1 MRLKLIKLAGFK
13 SFVEPTRIEL
23 SADMTAVVGPN
34 GCGKSNVIDA
44 VRWVLGESSARHLR
58 GENMTDVIFNGSINR
73 SPHGR
78 ASVELVFDNP
88 HNRVPGEFGRF
99 SEISVRRE
107 VLRDG
112 SNHYQINGQ
121 KCRRKDVTD
130 LFLGTGLGP
139 RSYAI
144 IEQGTVSR
152 LVESRPADLKLFM
165 EEAAGV
171 SRYKERRRETEQRI
185 RHTQENLERLGDIRS
200 ELGSRLEHLRA
211 QAETAERYKQ
221 LKSRSRAARAELI
234 GSELWALETRL
245 GEAKAELAQAE
256 QALAALDAKRTQDEG
271 RHVSL
276 SVARQEAQAEQ
287 ASRQQQIFLGG
298 QAIARLEQQQLHQT
312 ELGRDWQARRQAL
325 GERIEGIRRQLASQH
340 EQQVEGA
347 LRGELESAR
356 LEQCEQLLTEQQ
368 AVRQAAS
375 EQLEQARQQQQQWQ
389 QRLGQLQGRLNQTR
403 AEVNGLREL
412 QAKTRLAR
420 LKLEDEQ
427 AGPLGGEGE
436 DLQPGLDALA
446 AELAL
451 TRARCAELEQRWQ
464 AALASHEAC
473 KERRGRQQGLLREL
487 EARLTTLEQILGDQI
502 PGEGSQEA
510 SLADRLQAAPEWA
523 QALDKVLGC
532 WLTALPSDECDPER
546 SGLWVGPAQVPVPGT
561 LAAQL
566 AGEHIPAFLNA
577 IWLVADRE
585 EALARQGRLAAG
597 ESLLTPAGDWFGPN
611 WADLGQGGALGTLA
625 LLGERER
632 LHTELTA
639 GRQALAQLDGQLTEA
654 DAARAQLHGA
664 HEQSQRALREQEQ
677 RWQQLREAWSLRE
690 GQRQARLQRL
700 GQLGE
705 ELIRLD
711 REQAD
716 EAQRLA
722 QAGARLEL
730 DEARLAE
737 LQEQGEPLAE
747 ALLLAQERVAG
758 AERGLEEARL
768 RREQQ
773 QAVCQRLHLEQ
784 QNLSQLIAL
793 AEQELARLGLEL
805 AQLKGPDAEAVQDI
819 SPLLAEQR
827 GLEAQQLACHQR
839 LAELE
844 RQLAELEQGRVAS
857 HKQLVL
863 LQEKLAQLRLERERN
878 LTRRQGLHEQFE
890 ELGVRLVDLDQARL
904 IAADRGKL
912 RQEIQTLEAQ
922 VEALGAINLA
932 ALEEYE
938 EAKTRA
944 TYLENQ
950 CQDLEQALET
960 LSQAIKRID
969 KETQIRFRDTF
980 DKVNEDLKSLFPKVF
995 GGGSAWLE
1003 LTSDD
1008 LLEAGVSIMARP
1020 PGKKNATIALLS
1032 GGEKALT
1039 ALALVFAIFRLN
1051 PAPFCLLD
1059 EVDAPLDEVNV
1070 GRFCSLVKE
1079 MSSTV
1084 QFVYISHNK
1093 VSMEMAEQLIGVT
1106 MQEPGVSRIVSVD
1119 IGAAVALAEQN

>member
-23 SADMTAVVGPN
+23 NADMTAVVGPN

-58 GENMTDVIFNGSINR
+58 GENMTDVIFNGSVNR
-73 SPHGR
+73 SAHGR

-99 SEISVRRE
+99 TEISVRRE

-185 RHTQENLERLGDIRS
+185 RHTQENLERLGDIRG
-200 ELGSRLEHLRA
+200 ELGSRLEHLKA

-221 LKSRSRAARAELI
+221 LKNRSRAARAELI

-245 GEAKAELAQAE
+245 GEAKTELAQTE
-256 QALAALDAKRTQDEG
+256 QALAALDAKRTADEG
-271 RHVSL
+271 RHVTL

-298 QAIARLEQQQLHQT
+298 QAIARLEQQQLHQS

-325 GERIEGIRRQLASQH
+325 GERIEGLKAQLAGQL
-340 EQQVEGA
+340 EQLSESTLQ
-347 LRGELESAR
+347 GEVASAR
-356 LEQCEQLLTEQQ
+356 LEQCEQLLTDQQ
-368 AVRQAAS
+368 SVRAAAGDR
-375 EQLEQARQQQQQWQ
+375 LEQARQRQQQWQ
-389 QRLGQLQGRLNQTR
+389 QQLGQLQGRLNQIR
-403 AEVNGLREL
+403 AEVNGLQEL

-436 DLQPGLDALA
+436 NLQPALDALA

-451 TRARCAELEQRWQ
+451 SRARHEESEAAWQ
-464 AALASHEAC
+464 AAVARHEAL
-473 KERRGRQQGLLREL
+473 KVEQGHQQGSLREL
-487 EARLTTLEQILGDQI
+487 EARLATLDQILGEQMA
-502 PGEGSQEA
+502 GA
-510 SLADRLQAAPEWA
+510 TLADRLQVPPEWA
-523 QALDKVLGC
+523 RGLDKVLGR
-532 WLTALPSDECDPER
+532 WLTATPADECNMMQ
-546 SGLWVGPAQVPVPGT
+546 SGLWIGSAQPAVAGT

-566 AGEHIPAFLNA
+566 GGEHIPSFLNA
-577 IWLVADRE
+577 IWLVESRE
-585 EALARQGRLAAG
+585 AALTRQPSLAAG
-597 ESLLTPAGDWFGPN
+597 ESLLTPAGDWFGSN
-611 WADLGQGGALGTLA
+611 WADLGEGMALGTLA

-632 LHTELTA
+632 LHTEQST
-639 GRQALAQLDGQLTEA
+639 GREALRRLDEQLAAA
-654 DAARAQLHGA
+654 DATRAQLHGA
-664 HEQSQRALREQEQ
+664 HELAQRTLREQEQ
-677 RWQQLREAWSLRE
+677 QWQQLREAWSLRE
-690 GQRQARLQRL
+690 GQRQERLQRL

-705 ELIRLD
+705 ELTRLAQ
-711 REQAD
+711 EQAE

-722 QAGARLEL
+722 SAGERLEQG
-730 DEARLAE
+730 EAALGE
-737 LQEQGEPLAE
+737 LQEQGEALAE
-747 ALLLAQERVAG
+747 ALLLAQEQASG
-758 AERGLEEARL
+758 AERALEEARL

-773 QAVCQRLHLEQ
+773 QAACQRLQLEQ
-784 QNLSQLIAL
+784 HNLRQLIAL
-793 AEQELARLGLEL
+793 REQELARLGLEL
-805 AQLKGPDAEAVQDI
+805 AELKEPGAAPGQNL

-827 GLEAQQLACHQR
+827 NLEAQQLACHQR

-844 RQLAELEQGRVAS
+844 RQLTELEQARSAD
-857 HKQLVL
+857 HKQLVHI
-863 LQEKLAQLRLERERN
+863 QEKLATLRLERERN

-890 ELGVRLVDLDQARL
+890 ELGVRLVDLDQAVL

-938 EAKTRA
+938 EAKTRSS
-944 TYLENQ
+944 YLENQ

-1093 VSMEMAEQLIGVT
+1093 VSMEMAEQLVGVT

-1119 IGAAVALAEQN
+1119 IGEAVALAEQN

>member
-23 SADMTAVVGPN
+23 NADMTAVVGPN

-58 GENMTDVIFNGSINR
+58 GENMTDVIFNGSVNR
-73 SPHGR
+73 SAHSR

-99 SEISVRRE
+99 TEISVRRE

-185 RHTQENLERLGDIRS
+185 RHTQENLERLGDIRG
-200 ELGSRLEHLRA
+200 ELGSRLEHLKA

-245 GEAKAELAQAE
+245 GEAKTELAQTE
-256 QALAALDAKRTQDEG
+256 QALTALDAKRTADEG
-271 RHVSL
+271 RHVTL

-298 QAIARLEQQQLHQT
+298 QAIARLEQQQLHQS

-325 GERIEGIRRQLASQH
+325 GERIEGLKAQLAGQL
-340 EQQVEGA
+340 EQLSESTLQ
-347 LRGELESAR
+347 GEVASAR
-356 LEQCEQLLTEQQ
+356 LEQCEQLLTDQQ
-368 AVRQAAS
+368 SVRAAAT
-375 EQLEQARQQQQQWQ
+375 ERLEQARQRQQQWQ
-389 QRLGQLQGRLNQTR
+389 QQLGQLQGRLNQTR
-403 AEVNGLREL
+403 AEVNGLQEL

-436 DLQPGLDALA
+436 NLQPALDALA
-446 AELAL
+446 AELSL
-451 TRARCAELEQRWQ
+451 SRARHEESEAAWQ
-464 AALASHEAC
+464 AAVARHEAL
-473 KERRGRQQGLLREL
+473 KTEQGHQQGLLREL
-487 EARLTTLEQILGDQI
+487 EARLATLDQILGEKMA
-502 PGEGSQEA
+502 GA
-510 SLADRLQAAPEWA
+510 TLADRLQVPPEWA
-523 QALDKVLGC
+523 RGLDKVLGR
-532 WLTALPSDECDPER
+532 WLTATPADECNLTQ
-546 SGLWVGPAQVPVPGT
+546 SGLWIGPAQPALAGT

-566 AGEHIPAFLNA
+566 GGEHIPSFLNA
-577 IWLVADRE
+577 IWLVDSRE
-585 EALARQGRLAAG
+585 AALARQPSLAAG

-611 WADLGQGGALGTLA
+611 WADLGEGMALGTLA

-632 LHTELTA
+632 LHTEQVA
-639 GRQALAQLDGQLTEA
+639 GREVLRRLDEQLAAA
-654 DAARAQLHGA
+654 DATRAQLHGA
-664 HEQSQRALREQEQ
+664 HEQALRTLREQEQ
-677 RWQQLREAWSLRE
+677 QWQQLREAWSLRE
-690 GQRQARLQRL
+690 GQRQERLQRL

-705 ELIRLD
+705 ELTRLAQ
-711 REQAD
+711 EQAE

-722 QAGARLEL
+722 SAGERLEQG
-730 DEARLAE
+730 EAALGE
-737 LQEQGEPLAE
+737 LQEQGEGLAE
-747 ALLLAQERVAG
+747 VLLLAQEQASG
-758 AERGLEEARL
+758 AERALEEARL

-773 QAVCQRLHLEQ
+773 QAACQRLQLEQ
-784 QNLSQLIAL
+784 QNLRQLIAL
-793 AEQELARLGLEL
+793 REQELARLGLEL
-805 AQLKGPDAEAVQDI
+805 AELKEPGAAPGQDL

-827 GLEAQQLACHQR
+827 NLEAQQLACHQR

-844 RQLAELEQGRVAS
+844 RQLTELEQARSAD
-857 HKQLVL
+857 HKQLVHI
-863 LQEKLAQLRLERERN
+863 QEKLATLRLERERN

-890 ELGVRLVDLDQARL
+890 ELGVRLVDLDQAVL

-938 EAKTRA
+938 EAKTRSS
-944 TYLENQ
+944 YLENQ

-1093 VSMEMAEQLIGVT
+1093 VSMEMAEQLVGVT

-1119 IGAAVALAEQN
+1119 IGEAVALAEQN

>member
-58 GENMTDVIFNGSINR
+58 GENMTDVIFNGSLNR
-73 SPHGR
+73 SAHGR

-185 RHTQENLERLGDIRS
+185 RHTQENLERLGDIRG

-221 LKSRSRAARAELI
+221 LKGRSRAARAELI

-245 GEAKAELAQAE
+245 GEAKAELTQAE

-298 QAIARLEQQQLHQT
+298 QAIARLEQQQLHQS
-312 ELGRDWQARRQAL
+312 ELGRDWQARRALL
-325 GERIEGIRRQLASQH
+325 GERIEGIRAQLASQH
-340 EQQVEGA
+340 EQLTEGS
-347 LRGELESAR
+347 LKGELEAAR
-356 LEQCEQLLTEQQ
+356 LEQCEQLLTDQQ
-368 AVRQAAS
+368 ALRLAAS
-375 EQLEQARQQQQQWQ
+375 EQLELARQRQQQWQ
-389 QRLGQLQGRLNQTR
+389 QQLGQLQGRLNQTR
-403 AEVNGLREL
+403 AEVNGLQEL

-427 AGPLGGEGE
+427 SGPLDGAEE
-436 DLQPGLDALA
+436 LQPRLDALA
-446 AELAL
+446 AELEL
-451 TRARCAELEQRWQ
+451 SRVRQAELEAQWQ
-464 AALASHEAC
+464 GAVARHEEC
-473 KERRGRQQGLLREL
+473 KSQQSRQIGLLREL
-487 EARLTTLEQILGDQI
+487 EARLTTLDQILGEQMQ
-502 PGEGSQEA
+502 GA
-510 SLADRLQAAPEWA
+510 NLADRLQVAPEWA
-523 QALDKVLGC
+523 QALDKVLGR
-532 WLTALPSDECDPER
+532 WLTAQPSDECNLEQ
-546 SGLWVGPAQVPVPGT
+546 SGLWIGPAQPAVPGT
-561 LAAQL
+561 LAARL

-577 IWLVADRE
+577 IWLVAGRE
-585 EALARQGRLAAG
+585 EALARQSGLSAG

-611 WADLGQGGALGTLA
+611 WADLGQGGGLGTLA

-632 LHTELTA
+632 LHTELAA
-639 GRQALAQLDGQLTEA
+639 GQQALVQLNEQLREA
-654 DAARAQLHGA
+654 DAERARQQEA
-664 HEQSQRALREQEQ
+664 HKLSQRTLREQEQ
-677 RWQQLREAWSLRE
+677 RWQQLREAWSLQE

-705 ELIRLD
+705 ELLRLD

-722 QAGARLEL
+722 KARTQLEL
-730 DEARLAE
+730 DEAHLAE

-747 ALLLAQERVAG
+747 ALLLAQERVG
-758 AERGLEEARL
+758 SAERALEEARL

-773 QAVCQRLHLEQ
+773 QASCQRWQLEQ

-793 AEQELARLGLEL
+793 REQELARLGLEL
-805 AQLKGPDAEAVQDI
+805 AELKGPDAQAVQDI
-819 SPLLAEQR
+819 SPLLSEQR
-827 GLEAQQLACHQR
+827 SLEAQQLACHQR

-844 RQLAELEQGRVAS
+844 TQLSELEQTRS
-857 HKQLVL
+857 RDHKQLVQI
-863 LQEKLAQLRLERERN
+863 QETLATLRLERERN

-890 ELGVRLVDLDQARL
+890 ELGVRLIDLDQAVL

-912 RQEIQTLEAQ
+912 RQEIQTLETQ

-938 EAKTRA
+938 EAKTRS

-1119 IGAAVALAEQN
+1119 IGEAVALAEQN

>member
-23 SADMTAVVGPN
+23 NADMTAVVGPN

-58 GENMTDVIFNGSINR
+58 GENMTDVIFNGSVNR
-73 SPHGR
+73 SAHGR

-99 SEISVRRE
+99 TEISVRRE

-185 RHTQENLERLGDIRS
+185 RHTQENLERLGDIRG
-200 ELGSRLEHLRA
+200 ELGSRLEHLKA

-245 GEAKAELAQAE
+245 GEAKTELAQTE
-256 QALAALDAKRTQDEG
+256 QALAALDAKRTTDEG
-271 RHVSL
+271 RHVTL

-298 QAIARLEQQQLHQT
+298 QAIARLEQQQLHQS

-325 GERIEGIRRQLASQH
+325 GERIEGLKTQLADQL
-340 EQQVEGA
+340 EQ
-347 LRGELESAR
+347 LGESSLQGEVASAR
-356 LEQCEQLLTEQQ
+356 LEQCEQLLTDQQ
-368 AVRQAAS
+368 SVRAAAG
-375 EQLEQARQQQQQWQ
+375 ERLEQARQRQQQWQ
-389 QRLGQLQGRLNQTR
+389 QQLGQWQGRLNQTR
-403 AEVNGLREL
+403 AEVNGLQEL

-436 DLQPGLDALA
+436 NLQPALDALA

-451 TRARCAELEQRWQ
+451 SRARHEESEAAWQ
-464 AALASHEAC
+464 AAVANHEAL
-473 KERRGRQQGLLREL
+473 KTEQGHQQGLLREL
-487 EARLTTLEQILGDQI
+487 EARLATLDQILGEQMA
-502 PGEGSQEA
+502 GA
-510 SLADRLQAAPEWA
+510 TLADRLQVPPKWA
-523 QALDKVLGC
+523 RGLDKVLGR
-532 WLTALPSDECDPER
+532 WLTATPADECNLTQ
-546 SGLWVGPAQVPVPGT
+546 SGLWIGPAQPAVAGT

-566 AGEHIPAFLNA
+566 GGEHIPSFLNA
-577 IWLVADRE
+577 IWLVESRE
-585 EALARQGRLAAG
+585 AALARQPSLAAG

-611 WADLGQGGALGTLA
+611 WADLGEGMALGTLA

-632 LHTELTA
+632 LHTEQVA
-639 GRQALAQLDGQLTEA
+639 GREALRRLDEQLAAA
-654 DAARAQLHGA
+654 DATRAQLHGA
-664 HEQSQRALREQEQ
+664 HELAQRTLREQEQ
-677 RWQQLREAWSLRE
+677 QWQQLREAWSLRE
-690 GQRQARLQRL
+690 GQRQERLQRL

-711 REQAD
+711 QEQAE
-716 EAQRLA
+716 EAKRLA
-722 QAGARLEL
+722 SAGERLEQG
-730 DEARLAE
+730 EAALGE
-737 LQEQGEPLAE
+737 LQEQGEELAE
-747 ALLLAQERVAG
+747 ALLLAQEQASG
-758 AERGLEEARL
+758 AERALEEARL

-773 QAVCQRLHLEQ
+773 QAACQRLQLEQ
-784 QNLSQLIAL
+784 QNLRQLIAL
-793 AEQELARLGLEL
+793 REQELARLGLEL
-805 AQLKGPDAEAVQDI
+805 AELKEPGASPGQDL

-827 GLEAQQLACHQR
+827 NLEAQQLACHQL

-844 RQLAELEQGRVAS
+844 RQLTELEQARSAD
-857 HKQLVL
+857 HKQLVHI
-863 LQEKLAQLRLERERN
+863 QEKLATLRLERERN

-890 ELGVRLVDLDQARL
+890 ELGVRLVDLDQAVL

-938 EAKTRA
+938 EAKTRSS
-944 TYLENQ
+944 YLENQ

-1093 VSMEMAEQLIGVT
+1093 VSMEMAEQLVGVT

-1119 IGAAVALAEQN
+1119 IGEAVALAEQN

>member
-23 SADMTAVVGPN
+23 NADMTAVVGPN

-58 GENMTDVIFNGSINR
+58 GENMTDVIFNGSVNR
-73 SPHGR
+73 SAHGR

-99 SEISVRRE
+99 TEISVRRE

-185 RHTQENLERLGDIRS
+185 RHTQENLERLGDIRG
-200 ELGSRLEHLRA
+200 ELGSRLEHLKA

-245 GEAKAELAQAE
+245 GEAKTELAQTE
-256 QALAALDAKRTQDEG
+256 QGLAALDAKRTADEG
-271 RHVSL
+271 RHVTL

-298 QAIARLEQQQLHQT
+298 QAIARLEQQQLHQS

-325 GERIEGIRRQLASQH
+325 GERIEGLKAQLAGQL
-340 EQQVEGA
+340 EQLSESTLQ
-347 LRGELESAR
+347 GEVASAR
-356 LEQCEQLLTEQQ
+356 LEQCEQLLTDQQ
-368 AVRQAAS
+368 SARAAAT
-375 EQLEQARQQQQQWQ
+375 ERLEQARQRQQQWQ
-389 QRLGQLQGRLNQTR
+389 QQLGQWQGRLNQTR
-403 AEVNGLREL
+403 AEVNGLQEL

-436 DLQPGLDALA
+436 NLQPALDALA

-451 TRARCAELEQRWQ
+451 SRARHEQSEAAWQ
-464 AALASHEAC
+464 AAVARHEAL
-473 KERRGRQQGLLREL
+473 KTEQGHQQGLLREQ
-487 EARLTTLEQILGDQI
+487 EARLATLDQILGEQMA
-502 PGEGSQEA
+502 GA
-510 SLADRLQAAPEWA
+510 TLADRLQVPPEWA
-523 QALDKVLGC
+523 RGLDKVLGR
-532 WLTALPSDECDPER
+532 WLTATPADECNLMQ
-546 SGLWVGPAQVPVPGT
+546 SGLWIGPAQPAVAGT

-566 AGEHIPAFLNA
+566 GGEHIPSFLNA
-577 IWLVADRE
+577 IWLVESRE
-585 EALARQGRLAAG
+585 AALARQPSLAAG

-611 WADLGQGGALGTLA
+611 WADLGEGMALGTLA

-632 LHTELTA
+632 LHTEQVA
-639 GRQALAQLDGQLTEA
+639 GREALRRLDEQLAAA
-654 DAARAQLHGA
+654 DATRAQLHGA
-664 HEQSQRALREQEQ
+664 HELAQRTLREQEQ
-677 RWQQLREAWSLRE
+677 QWQQLREAWSLRE
-690 GQRQARLQRL
+690 GQRQERLQRL

-705 ELIRLD
+705 ELT
-711 REQAD
+711 
-716 EAQRLA
+716 RLA
-722 QAGARLEL
+722 QEQAEEAERLASAGERLEQG
-730 DEARLAE
+730 EAALGE
-737 LQEQGEPLAE
+737 LQEQGEVLAE
-747 ALLLAQERVAG
+747 ALLLAQEQASG
-758 AERGLEEARL
+758 AERALEEARL

-773 QAVCQRLHLEQ
+773 QAACQRLQLEQ
-784 QNLSQLIAL
+784 QNLRQLIVL
-793 AEQELARLGLEL
+793 REQEQARLGLEL
-805 AQLKGPDAEAVQDI
+805 AELKEPGAAPGQDL

-827 GLEAQQLACHQR
+827 NLEAQQLACHQR

-844 RQLAELEQGRVAS
+844 RQLTELEQARSAD
-857 HKQLVL
+857 HKQLVQI
-863 LQEKLAQLRLERERN
+863 QEKLATLRLERERN

-890 ELGVRLVDLDQARL
+890 ELGVRLVDLDQAVL

-938 EAKTRA
+938 EAKTRSS
-944 TYLENQ
+944 YLENQ

-1093 VSMEMAEQLIGVT
+1093 VSMEMAEQLVGVT

-1119 IGAAVALAEQN
+1119 IGEAVALAEQN

>member
-23 SADMTAVVGPN
+23 NADMTAVVGPN

-73 SPHGR
+73 SAHGR

-99 SEISVRRE
+99 TEISVRRE

-185 RHTQENLERLGDIRS
+185 RHTQENLERLGDIRG
-200 ELGSRLEHLRA
+200 ELGSRLEHLKA

-245 GEAKAELAQAE
+245 GEAKSELAQAE
-256 QALAALDAKRTQDEG
+256 QALAALDAKRTADEG
-271 RHVSL
+271 RHVTL

-325 GERIEGIRRQLASQH
+325 CERIEGLKTQLASQ
-340 EQQVEGA
+340 QDQLSEGA
-347 LRGELESAR
+347 LKAEVESAR
-356 LEQCEQLLTEQQ
+356 LEQCEQLLADQQ
-368 AVRQAAS
+368 GVRAAAG
-375 EQLEQARQQQQQWQ
+375 ERFEQARQRQQQWQ
-389 QRLGQLQGRLNQTR
+389 QQLGQLQGRLNQTR
-403 AEVNGLREL
+403 TEVNGLQEL

-427 AGPLGGEGE
+427 AGPLGGE
-436 DLQPGLDALA
+436 DSLQPALDALEA
-446 AELAL
+446 ALTISRARHEEAEAAWQAGVARHEGLKAEL
-451 TRARCAELEQRWQ
+451 
-464 AALASHEAC
+464 
-473 KERRGRQQGLLREL
+473 GRQQGSQREL
-487 EARLTTLEQILGDQI
+487 EARLATLDQILGEQMA
-502 PGEGSQEA
+502 GA
-510 SLADRLQAAPEWA
+510 TLADRLQVAPEWA
-523 QALDKVLGC
+523 QALDKVLGR
-532 WLTALPSDECDPER
+532 WLTATPEDECNLAQP
-546 SGLWVGPAQVPVPGT
+546 GLWIGPAHPAVPGT
-561 LAAQL
+561 LAARL
-566 AGEHIPAFLNA
+566 GGEHIPAFLNA
-577 IWLVADRE
+577 IWLAQSRE
-585 EALARQGRLAAG
+585 EALARLPELAAG

-611 WADLGQGGALGTLA
+611 WADLGEGGALGTLA

-632 LHTELTA
+632 LHTEQAA
-639 GRQALAQLDGQLTEA
+639 GRQTLAQLDRQLAEA
-654 DAARAQLHGA
+654 DATRAQLHGA
-664 HEQSQRALREQEQ
+664 HELAQRTLREQEQ
-677 RWQQLREAWSLRE
+677 QWQQLREAWSLQE
-690 GQRQARLQRL
+690 GQRQARMQRL

-705 ELIRLD
+705 ELTRLD
-711 REQAD
+711 KEQAE
-716 EAQRLA
+716 EAGRLDA
-722 QAGARLEL
+722 ARARLEL
-730 DEARLAE
+730 DEATLSE
-737 LQEQGEPLAE
+737 QQEQGETLAE
-747 ALLLAQERVAG
+747 ALLLAQEQVSG

-773 QAVCQRLHLEQ
+773 QASCQRLQLEQ
-784 QNLSQLIAL
+784 QNLSQLIAVR
-793 AEQELARLGLEL
+793 EQELSHLGLEL
-805 AQLKGPDAEAVQDI
+805 TELKEPGAEPGQDLA
-819 SPLLAEQR
+819 PLLAEQR
-827 GLEAQQLACHQR
+827 NLEAQQLACHQR

-844 RQLAELEQGRVAS
+844 RQLGELELARGAD
-857 HKQLVL
+857 HKQLVQI
-863 LQEKLAQLRLERERN
+863 QEKLATLRLERERN

-890 ELGVRLVDLDQARL
+890 ELGVRLVDLDQAVL

-938 EAKTRA
+938 EAKTRSS
-944 TYLENQ
+944 YLENQ
-950 CQDLEQALET
+950 CQDLEQALDT

-1093 VSMEMAEQLIGVT
+1093 VSMEMAEQLVGVT

-1119 IGAAVALAEQN
+1119 IGEAVALAEQN

>member
-13 SFVEPTRIEL
+13 SFVEPTKIVL
-23 SADMTAVVGPN
+23 SADMTAIVGPN

-58 GENMTDVIFNGSINR
+58 GENMTDVIFNGSLNR
-73 SPHGR
+73 SPYGR

-112 SNHYQINGQ
+112 SNHYEINGQ

-171 SRYKERRRETEQRI
+171 SRYKERRRETELRI

-200 ELGSRLEHLRA
+200 ELGRRLDHLRA
-211 QAETAERYKQ
+211 QAQTAEHYTQ

-245 GEAKAELAQAE
+245 AQAKEELAKVDLAI
-256 QALAALDAKRTQDEG
+256 AALDAKRSQDDS
-271 RHVSL
+271 HHISL

-287 ASRQQQIFLGG
+287 TARQQQLFLGG
-298 QAIARLEQQQLHQT
+298 QAIARLEQQQLHRD
-312 ELGRDWQARRQAL
+312 ELGRDWQTRSIAL
-325 GERIEGIRRQLASQH
+325 TERIEGLKGQLAELLT
-340 EQQVEGA
+340 EQATQA
-347 LRGELESAR
+347 LTAEQEEAR
-356 LEQCEQLLTEQQ
+356 LEQCEQLFEEQQ
-368 AVRQAAS
+368 VRRLAAS
-375 EQLEQARQQQQQWQ
+375 EALEGARARQQQWLQQQ
-389 QRLGQLQGRLNQTR
+389 AQLQSSLNQTR
-403 AEVNGLREL
+403 TQQNGLQEL

-420 LKLEDEQ
+420 LKLEEEQ
-427 AGPLGGEGE
+427 GDPLAGQP
-436 DLQPGLDALA
+436 DLQPALEA
-446 AELAL
+446 LGRELEL
-451 TRARCAELEQRWQ
+451 TRAKNGELAELVR
-464 AALASHEAC
+464 ASSAHHQGLNE
-473 KERRGRQQGLLREL
+473 RQQQQTSLLREL
-487 EARLTTLEQILGDQI
+487 DARLTTLDQILGPQLGGDK
-502 PGEGSQEA
+502 
-510 SLADRLQAAPEWA
+510 LADGLQVSPTWA
-523 QALDKVLGC
+523 QALDKVLGR
-532 WLTALPSDECDPER
+532 WITASAADTCPADHA
-546 SGLWVGPAQVPVPGT
+546 GLWIGPAEPAVPGT
-561 LAAQL
+561 LGAEV
-566 AGEHIPAFLNA
+566 AGTHIPAFLNG
-577 IWLVADRE
+577 IWLAQD
-585 EALARQGRLAAG
+585 LAAAHQQQAQLAAA
-597 ESLLTPAGDWFGPN
+597 ESVLTPAGDWLGRN
-611 WADLGQGGALGTLA
+611 WADLGQDGALGPLA
-625 LLGERER
+625 LQGERER
-632 LHTELTA
+632 LHQE
-639 GRQALAQLDGQLTEA
+639 RSQADGERRRLISALQEA
-654 DAARAQLHGA
+654 DRLRVQQQASHEAQSRMLA
-664 HEQSQRALREQEQ
+664 EQELNWQ
-677 RWQQLREAWSLRE
+677 RQREAWSQQQ
-690 GQRQARLQRL
+690 GQRQERLLRL

-705 ELIRLD
+705 ELRRLD
-711 REQAD
+711 AEQASESSRS
-716 EAQRLA
+716 EALAREFELIDAQLQEHLA
-722 QAGARLEL
+722 QGEAER
-730 DEARLAE
+730 EARQLAE
-737 LQEQGEPLAE
+737 ELGRRAEQELE
-747 ALLLAQERVAG
+747 AA
-758 AERGLEEARL
+758 RG

-773 QAVCQRLHLEQ
+773 LASSQRLQLAR
-784 QNLSQLIAL
+784 QNQHQIIAL
-793 AEQELARLGLEL
+793 REQELARLGLEL
-805 AQLKGPDAEAVQDI
+805 AQLKAPQQTVGQDL
-819 SPLLAEQR
+819 SPLLNEQR
-827 GLEAQQLACHQR
+827 SLETAQLACHQR
-839 LAELE
+839 IAELDQTLAELE
-844 RQLAELEQGRVAS
+844 LTRAADRNV
-857 HKQLVL
+857 LVT
-863 LQEKLAQLRLERERN
+863 LQEQLAQLRLERERN

-890 ELGVRLVDLDQARL
+890 ELGVRLIDLDQAVL
-904 IAADRGKL
+904 IAANRTAL
-912 RQEIQTLEAQ
+912 RQEIQTLESQ
-922 VEALGAINLA
+922 VAALGAINLA
-932 ALEEYE
+932 ALAEYE

-944 TYLENQ
+944 SYLENQ

-960 LSQAIKRID
+960 LGQAIKRID

-1119 IGAAVALAEQN
+1119 IGEAVALAEQN

>member
-23 SADMTAVVGPN
+23 NADMTAVVGPN

-58 GENMTDVIFNGSINR
+58 GENMTDVIFNGSVNR
-73 SPHGR
+73 SAHGR

-99 SEISVRRE
+99 TEISVRRE

-185 RHTQENLERLGDIRS
+185 RHTQENLERLGDIRG
-200 ELGSRLEHLRA
+200 ELGSRLEHLKA

-245 GEAKAELAQAE
+245 GEAKTELAQTE
-256 QALAALDAKRTQDEG
+256 QALAALDAKRTADEG
-271 RHVSL
+271 RHVTL

-298 QAIARLEQQQLHQT
+298 QAIARLEQQQLHQS

-325 GERIEGIRRQLASQH
+325 GERIEGLKSQLAGQL
-340 EQQVEGA
+340 EQLSESTLQ
-347 LRGELESAR
+347 GEVASAR
-356 LEQCEQLLTEQQ
+356 LEQCEQLLTDQQ
-368 AVRQAAS
+368 SVRAAAT
-375 EQLEQARQQQQQWQ
+375 ERLEQERQRQQQWQ
-389 QRLGQLQGRLNQTR
+389 QQLGQLQGRLNQTR
-403 AEVNGLREL
+403 AEVNGLQEL

-436 DLQPGLDALA
+436 NLQPALDALA

-451 TRARCAELEQRWQ
+451 SRARHEASEAAWQ
-464 AALASHEAC
+464 AAVARHEAL
-473 KERRGRQQGLLREL
+473 KTEQGHQQGSLREL
-487 EARLTTLEQILGDQI
+487 EARLATLDQILGEQMA
-502 PGEGSQEA
+502 GA
-510 SLADRLQAAPEWA
+510 TLADRLQVPPEWA
-523 QALDKVLGC
+523 QGLDKVLGR
-532 WLTALPSDECDPER
+532 WLTATPADECNLTQ
-546 SGLWVGPAQVPVPGT
+546 SGLWIGPAQPAVAGT

-566 AGEHIPAFLNA
+566 GGEHIPSFLNA
-577 IWLVADRE
+577 IWLVASRE
-585 EALARQGRLAAG
+585 AALARQPSLVAG

-611 WADLGQGGALGTLA
+611 WADLGEGMALGTLA

-632 LHTELTA
+632 LHTEQA
-639 GRQALAQLDGQLTEA
+639 VGREALRRLDEQLAAA
-654 DAARAQLHGA
+654 DATRAQLHGA
-664 HEQSQRALREQEQ
+664 HELAQRTLREQEQ
-677 RWQQLREAWSLRE
+677 QWQQLREAWSLRE
-690 GQRQARLQRL
+690 GQRQERLQRL

-705 ELIRLD
+705 ELT
-711 REQAD
+711 
-716 EAQRLA
+716 RLA
-722 QAGARLEL
+722 QEQAEEAERLASAGERLEQG
-730 DEARLAE
+730 EAALGE
-737 LQEQGEPLAE
+737 LQEQGEALAE
-747 ALLLAQERVAG
+747 ALLLAQEQASG
-758 AERGLEEARL
+758 AERALEEARL

-773 QAVCQRLHLEQ
+773 QAACQRLQLEQ
-784 QNLSQLIAL
+784 QNLRQLIAL
-793 AEQELARLGLEL
+793 REQELARLGLEL
-805 AQLKGPDAEAVQDI
+805 AELKEPGAAPGQDL

-827 GLEAQQLACHQR
+827 NLEAQQLACHQR

-844 RQLAELEQGRVAS
+844 RQLTELEQARNAD
-857 HKQLVL
+857 HKQLVHI
-863 LQEKLAQLRLERERN
+863 QEKLATLRLERERN

-890 ELGVRLVDLDQARL
+890 ELGVRLVDLDQAVL

-938 EAKTRA
+938 EAKTRSS
-944 TYLENQ
+944 YLENQ

-1093 VSMEMAEQLIGVT
+1093 VSMEMAEQLVGVT

-1119 IGAAVALAEQN
+1119 IGEAVALAEQN

>member
-23 SADMTAVVGPN
+23 NADMTAVVGPN

-58 GENMTDVIFNGSINR
+58 GENMTDVIFNGSVNR
-73 SPHGR
+73 SAHGR

-99 SEISVRRE
+99 TEISVRRE

-185 RHTQENLERLGDIRS
+185 RHTQENLERLGDIRG
-200 ELGSRLEHLRA
+200 ELGSRLEHLKA

-245 GEAKAELAQAE
+245 GEAKTELAQTE
-256 QALAALDAKRTQDEG
+256 QALAALDAKRTADEG

-298 QAIARLEQQQLHQT
+298 QAIARLEQQQLHQS

-325 GERIEGIRRQLASQH
+325 GERIEGLKAQLTGQL
-340 EQQVEGA
+340 EQLSESTLQ
-347 LRGELESAR
+347 GEVASAR
-356 LEQCEQLLTEQQ
+356 LEQCEQLLTDQQ
-368 AVRQAAS
+368 SVRAAAA
-375 EQLEQARQQQQQWQ
+375 ERLEQARQRQQQWQ
-389 QRLGQLQGRLNQTR
+389 QQLGQLQGRLNQTR
-403 AEVNGLREL
+403 AEVNGLQEL

-436 DLQPGLDALA
+436 NLQPALDALA

-451 TRARCAELEQRWQ
+451 SRARHEESEAAWQ
-464 AALASHEAC
+464 AAVARHEAL
-473 KERRGRQQGLLREL
+473 KAELGHQQGLLREL
-487 EARLTTLEQILGDQI
+487 EARLATLDQILGEQMA
-502 PGEGSQEA
+502 GA
-510 SLADRLQAAPEWA
+510 TLADRLQVPPKWA
-523 QALDKVLGC
+523 RGLDKVLGR
-532 WLTALPSDECDPER
+532 WLTATPADECNLTQ
-546 SGLWVGPAQVPVPGT
+546 SGLWIGQAQPAVAGT

-566 AGEHIPAFLNA
+566 GGEHIPSFLNA
-577 IWLVADRE
+577 IWLVESRE
-585 EALARQGRLAAG
+585 AALARQPSLAAG

-611 WADLGQGGALGTLA
+611 WADLGESMALGTLA

-632 LHTELTA
+632 LHTEQSA
-639 GRQALAQLDGQLTEA
+639 GREALRRLDEQLAAA

-664 HEQSQRALREQEQ
+664 HELAQRTLREQEL

-690 GQRQARLQRL
+690 GQRQERLQRL

-705 ELIRLD
+705 EL
-711 REQAD
+711 A
-716 EAQRLA
+716 RLA
-722 QAGARLEL
+722 QEQAEEAERLASAGERLEQG
-730 DEARLAE
+730 EAALGE
-737 LQEQGEPLAE
+737 LQEQGEALAE
-747 ALLLAQERVAG
+747 ALLLAQEQASG
-758 AERGLEEARL
+758 AERALEEARL

-773 QAVCQRLHLEQ
+773 QAACQRLQLEQ
-784 QNLSQLIAL
+784 QNLRQLIAL
-793 AEQELARLGLEL
+793 REQELARLGLEL
-805 AQLKGPDAEAVQDI
+805 AELKEPGATPGQDL

-827 GLEAQQLACHQR
+827 NLEAQQLACHQR

-844 RQLAELEQGRVAS
+844 RQLTELEQARSAD
-857 HKQLVL
+857 HKQLVHI
-863 LQEKLAQLRLERERN
+863 QEKLATLRLERERN
-878 LTRRQGLHEQFE
+878 LTRRQGLHEQFD
-890 ELGVRLVDLDQARL
+890 ELGVRLVDLDQAVL

-938 EAKTRA
+938 EAKTRSS
-944 TYLENQ
+944 YLENQ

-1093 VSMEMAEQLIGVT
+1093 VSMEMAEQLVGVT

-1119 IGAAVALAEQN
+1119 IGEAVALAEQN

>member
-99 SEISVRRE
+99 TEISVRRE

-112 SNHYQINGQ
+112 SNYYQINGQ

-185 RHTQENLERLGDIRS
+185 RHTRENLERLGDIRG
-200 ELGSRLEHLRA
+200 ELGARLDHLKS

-256 QALAALDAKRTQDEG
+256 QALAALDAKRTADEG
-271 RHVSL
+271 RHVTL

-298 QAIARLEQQQLHQT
+298 QAIARLEQQQLHQS
-312 ELGRDWQARRQAL
+312 ELGRDWQARAQAL
-325 GERIEGIRRQLASQH
+325 GERIATRKEQLASQQ
-340 EQQVEGA
+340 EQLTEGV
-347 LRGELESAR
+347 LRGEQEDAR

-368 AVRQAAS
+368 ETRQQAS
-375 EQLEQARQQQQQWQ
+375 EGLEQARQCQQQWQ
-389 QRLGQLQGRLNQTR
+389 QQVTLLQGQLNQTR
-403 AEVNGLREL
+403 ARLGGLQEL

-420 LKLEDEQ
+420 LKLEDERS
-427 AGPLGGEGE
+427 GPLGAEANE
-436 DLQPGLDALA
+436 LQPALDALSG
-446 AELAL
+446 ELEL
-451 TRARCAELEQRWQ
+451 TRAATDELTEQL
-464 AALASHEAC
+464 ALAVDAHEQL
-473 KERRGRQQGLLREL
+473 KQHHGQQLGLQREL
-487 EARLTTLEQILGDQI
+487 QARQGTLDQILGEQM
-502 PGEGSQEA
+502 EGA
-510 SLADRLQAAPEWA
+510 SLADRLQVAPEWA
-523 QALDKVLGC
+523 PALDKVLGR
-532 WLTALPSDECDPER
+532 WLTATPADECNLAQE
-546 SGLWVGPAQVPVPGT
+546 GLWIGPAQPAVAGT

-566 AGEHIPAFLNA
+566 GGEHIPAFLNA
-577 IWLVADRE
+577 IWLVESRE
-585 EALARQGRLAAG
+585 AALARQHTLAAA
-597 ESLLTPAGDWFGPN
+597 ESLLTSAGDWFGPN
-611 WADLGQGGALGTLA
+611 WADLGQGAALGTMA

-632 LHTELTA
+632 LHTEQESVAA
-639 GRQALAQLDGQLTEA
+639 GLAQLAEQLVAA
-654 DAARAQLHGA
+654 DARRAQHASAQEL
-664 HEQSQRALREQEQ
+664 SQRTLREQEQ
-677 RWQQLREAWSLRE
+677 KWQQLREAWSLQQ
-690 GQRQARLQRL
+690 GQRQERLQRL

-711 REQAD
+711 QEQAEEAERLASAREQ
-716 EAQRLA
+716 
-722 QAGARLEL
+722 LEL

-737 LQEQGEPLAE
+737 LQEQGEPLTQGLQA
-747 ALLLAQERVAG
+747 AQERVTRC
-758 AERGLEEARL
+758 ERAVEEARL

-773 QAVCQRLHLEQ
+773 QAASQRLQLELV
-784 QNLSQLIAL
+784 NLRQLL
-793 AEQELARLGLEL
+793 TLGQEELARLGLDL
-805 AQLKGPDAEAVQDI
+805 AGLKGPASDAGPDLG
-819 SPLLAEQR
+819 PLLADQR
-827 GLEAQQLACHQR
+827 SLEALQLACQQR
-839 LAELE
+839 LTELE
-844 RQLAELEQGRVAS
+844 RQLNELEQARSAD
-857 HKQLVL
+857 HKQLVT
-863 LQEKLAQLRLERERN
+863 LQEKLATLRLERERN

-890 ELGVRLVDLDQARL
+890 ELGVRLVDLDQAVL

-912 RQEIQTLEAQ
+912 RQEIQTLEVQ
-922 VEALGAINLA
+922 VELLGSINLA
-932 ALEEYE
+932 ALAEYE

-1093 VSMEMAEQLIGVT
+1093 VSMEMAEQLVGVT

>member
-23 SADMTAVVGPN
+23 NADMTAVVGPN

-58 GENMTDVIFNGSINR
+58 GENMTDVIFNGSVNR
-73 SPHGR
+73 SAHGR

-99 SEISVRRE
+99 TEISVRRE

-185 RHTQENLERLGDIRS
+185 RHTQENLERLGDIRG
-200 ELGSRLEHLRA
+200 ELGSRLEHLKT

-245 GEAKAELAQAE
+245 GEAKTELAQTE
-256 QALAALDAKRTQDEG
+256 QALAALDAKRTADEG
-271 RHVSL
+271 RHVTL

-298 QAIARLEQQQLHQT
+298 QAIARLEQQQLHQS

-325 GERIEGIRRQLASQH
+325 GERIEGLKAQLAGQL
-340 EQQVEGA
+340 EQLSESTLQ
-347 LRGELESAR
+347 GEVASAR
-356 LEQCEQLLTEQQ
+356 LEQCEQLLTDQQ
-368 AVRQAAS
+368 SVRAAAT
-375 EQLEQARQQQQQWQ
+375 ERLERARQRQQQWQ
-389 QRLGQLQGRLNQTR
+389 QQLGQLQGRLNQTR
-403 AEVNGLREL
+403 AEVNGLQEL

-436 DLQPGLDALA
+436 NLQPALDALA

-451 TRARCAELEQRWQ
+451 SRARHEESEAAWQ
-464 AALASHEAC
+464 AAVARHEAL
-473 KERRGRQQGLLREL
+473 KAEQGHQQGLLREL
-487 EARLTTLEQILGDQI
+487 EARLATLDQILGEQMA
-502 PGEGSQEA
+502 GA
-510 SLADRLQAAPEWA
+510 TLADRLQVPPKWA
-523 QALDKVLGC
+523 RGLDKVLGR
-532 WLTALPSDECDPER
+532 WLTATPADECNLTQ
-546 SGLWVGPAQVPVPGT
+546 SGLWIGPAQPAVAGT

-566 AGEHIPAFLNA
+566 GGEHIPSFLNA
-577 IWLVADRE
+577 IWLVASRE
-585 EALARQGRLAAG
+585 AALARQPSLAAG

-611 WADLGQGGALGTLA
+611 WADLGEGMALGTLA

-632 LHTELTA
+632 LHTEQSA
-639 GRQALAQLDGQLTEA
+639 GREALRRLDEQLAAA
-654 DAARAQLHGA
+654 DATRAQLHGA
-664 HEQSQRALREQEQ
+664 HELAQRTLREQELQ
-677 RWQQLREAWSLRE
+677 WQQLREAWSLRE
-690 GQRQARLQRL
+690 GQRQERLQRL

-705 ELIRLD
+705 ELT
-711 REQAD
+711 
-716 EAQRLA
+716 RLA
-722 QAGARLEL
+722 QEQAEEAERLASAGERLEQG
-730 DEARLAE
+730 EAALGE
-737 LQEQGEPLAE
+737 LQEQGEALAE
-747 ALLLAQERVAG
+747 ALLLAQEQASG
-758 AERGLEEARL
+758 AERALEEARL

-773 QAVCQRLHLEQ
+773 QAACQRLQLEQ
-784 QNLSQLIAL
+784 QNLRQLIAL
-793 AEQELARLGLEL
+793 REQELARLGLEL
-805 AQLKGPDAEAVQDI
+805 AELKEPGSAPGQDL

-827 GLEAQQLACHQR
+827 NLEAQQLACHQR

-844 RQLAELEQGRVAS
+844 RQLTELEQARSAD
-857 HKQLVL
+857 HKQLVQI
-863 LQEKLAQLRLERERN
+863 QEKLATLRLERERN

-890 ELGVRLVDLDQARL
+890 ELGVRLVDLDQAVL

-938 EAKTRA
+938 EAKTRSS
-944 TYLENQ
+944 YLENQ
-950 CQDLEQALET
+950 CQDLELALET

-1093 VSMEMAEQLIGVT
+1093 VSMEMAEQLVGVT

-1119 IGAAVALAEQN
+1119 IGEAVALAEQN

>member
-73 SPHGR
+73 SAHGR

-99 SEISVRRE
+99 TEISVRRE

-185 RHTQENLERLGDIRS
+185 RHTQENLERLGDIRG
-200 ELGSRLEHLRA
+200 ELGSRLDHLKA

-245 GEAKAELAQAE
+245 GEAKTELAQAE
-256 QALAALDAKRTQDEG
+256 QALAALDAKRTADEG
-271 RHVSL
+271 RHVTL
-276 SVARQEAQAEQ
+276 SVARQQAQAEQ

-298 QAIARLEQQQLHQT
+298 QAIARLEQQQLHQS
-312 ELGRDWQARRQAL
+312 ELGRDWQARAEAL
-325 GERIEGIRRQLASQH
+325 GERIATRKAQLASQQDQLTEGVLRA
-340 EQQVEGA
+340 EQ
-347 LRGELESAR
+347 ESAR

-368 AVRQAAS
+368 EARQHAS
-375 EQLEQARQQQQQWQ
+375 EQLEQARLRQQQWQ
-389 QRLGQLQGRLNQTR
+389 QQLAGLQGQLNQTR
-403 AEVNGLREL
+403 TRLGGLQEL
-412 QAKTRLAR
+412 QAKTRLAH
-420 LKLEDEQ
+420 LKLEDER
-427 AGPLGGEGE
+427 AGPLGAEDD
-436 DLQPGLDALA
+436 DLQPALDALSG
-446 AELAL
+446 ELEL
-451 TRARCAELEQRWQ
+451 TRAANGELTEQLAQ
-464 AALASHEAC
+464 AVDAHEQL
-473 KERRGRQQGLLREL
+473 KQQHGQQLSLQREL
-487 EARLTTLEQILGDQI
+487 EARLATLDQILGEQM
-502 PGEGSQEA
+502 EGA
-510 SLADRLQAAPEWA
+510 TLADRLQVAPEWA
-523 QALDKVLGC
+523 QALDKVLGR
-532 WLTALPSDECDPER
+532 WLTAMPADECNLAQE
-546 SGLWVGPAQVPVPGT
+546 GLWIGPAQPAVAGT

-566 AGEHIPAFLNA
+566 GGEHIPAFLNA
-577 IWLVADRE
+577 IWLVESRE
-585 EALARQGRLAAG
+585 AALARQPSLAAG
-597 ESLLTPAGDWFGPN
+597 ESVLTPAGDWLGPN
-611 WADLGQGGALGTLA
+611 WADLGQGAALGTMA

-632 LHTELTA
+632 LHTEQEKVAA
-639 GRQALAQLDGQLTEA
+639 GLAQLSEQLVAA
-654 DAARAQLHGA
+654 DARRAQLA
-664 HEQSQRALREQEQ
+664 SAQELSQRTLREQEQ
-677 RWQQLREAWSLRE
+677 KWQQLREAWSLQQ
-690 GQRQARLQRL
+690 GQRQERLQRL

-711 REQAD
+711 QEQAE
-716 EAQRLA
+716 EAERLA
-722 QAGARLEL
+722 SARAQLEL
-730 DEARLAE
+730 DEACLAE
-737 LQEQGEPLAE
+737 LQEQGEPLTQG
-747 ALLLAQERVAG
+747 LQLAQELLTRS
-758 AERGLEEARL
+758 ERAVDEARV

-773 QAVCQRLHLEQ
+773 QATCQRLQLELG
-784 QNLSQLIAL
+784 NLRQLITL
-793 AEQELARLGLEL
+793 GEEELARLGLEL
-805 AQLKGPDAEAVQDI
+805 AGLKGPDSEAVPDLA
-819 SPLLAEQR
+819 PLLAEQR
-827 GLEAQQLACHQR
+827 NLEAQQLACHQR

-844 RQLAELEQGRVAS
+844 RQLGELEQARSAD
-857 HKQLVL
+857 HKQLVT
-863 LQEKLAQLRLERERN
+863 LQEKLATLRLERERN

-890 ELGVRLVDLDQARL
+890 ELGVRLVDLDQAVL
-904 IAADRGKL
+904 IAADRSKL
-912 RQEIQTLEAQ
+912 RQEIQTLEGQ

-938 EAKTRA
+938 EAKNRA

-1032 GGEKALT
+1032 GGEGVNRAC
-1039 ALALVFAIFRLN
+1039 AG
-1051 PAPFCLLD
+1051 FCHLQTQ
-1059 EVDAPLDEVNV
+1059 P
-1070 GRFCSLVKE
+1070 
-1079 MSSTV
+1079 ST
-1084 QFVYISHNK
+1084 FLS
-1093 VSMEMAEQLIGVT
+1093 AG
-1106 MQEPGVSRIVSVD
+1106 
-1119 IGAAVALAEQN
+1119 

>member
-23 SADMTAVVGPN
+23 NADMTAVVGPN

-58 GENMTDVIFNGSINR
+58 GENMTDVIFNGSVNR
-73 SPHGR
+73 SAHGR

-99 SEISVRRE
+99 TEISVRRE

-185 RHTQENLERLGDIRS
+185 RHTQENLERLGDIRG
-200 ELGSRLEHLRA
+200 ELGSRLEHLKA

-234 GSELWALETRL
+234 GSELWALEARL
-245 GEAKAELAQAE
+245 GEAKTELAQTE
-256 QALAALDAKRTQDEG
+256 QALAALDAKRTADEG
-271 RHVSL
+271 RHVTL

-298 QAIARLEQQQLHQT
+298 QAIARLEQQQLHQS

-325 GERIEGIRRQLASQH
+325 GERIEGLKSQLAGQL
-340 EQQVEGA
+340 EQLSESTLQ
-347 LRGELESAR
+347 GEVASAR
-356 LEQCEQLLTEQQ
+356 LEQCEQLLTDQQ
-368 AVRQAAS
+368 SVRAAAT
-375 EQLEQARQQQQQWQ
+375 ERLEQARQRQQQWQ
-389 QRLGQLQGRLNQTR
+389 QQLGQLQGRLNQTR
-403 AEVNGLREL
+403 AEVNGLQEL

-436 DLQPGLDALA
+436 NLQPVLDALA

-451 TRARCAELEQRWQ
+451 SRARHEESEAAWQ
-464 AALASHEAC
+464 TAVARHEAL
-473 KERRGRQQGLLREL
+473 KTEQGHQQGLLREL
-487 EARLTTLEQILGDQI
+487 EARLATLDQILGEQMA
-502 PGEGSQEA
+502 GA
-510 SLADRLQAAPEWA
+510 TLADRLQVPPKWA
-523 QALDKVLGC
+523 RGLDKVLGR
-532 WLTALPSDECDPER
+532 WLTATPADECNLTQ
-546 SGLWVGPAQVPVPGT
+546 SGLWIGPAQPAVAGT

-566 AGEHIPAFLNA
+566 GGEHIPSFLNA
-577 IWLVADRE
+577 IWLVESRE
-585 EALARQGRLAAG
+585 AALARQPSLAAG

-611 WADLGQGGALGTLA
+611 WADLGESMALGTLA

-632 LHTELTA
+632 LHTEQSA
-639 GRQALAQLDGQLTEA
+639 GREALRRLDEQLAAA

-664 HEQSQRALREQEQ
+664 HELAQRTLREQEQ

-690 GQRQARLQRL
+690 GQRQERLQRL

-705 ELIRLD
+705 EL
-711 REQAD
+711 A
-716 EAQRLA
+716 RLA
-722 QAGARLEL
+722 QEQAEEAERLASAGERLEQG
-730 DEARLAE
+730 EAALGE
-737 LQEQGEPLAE
+737 LQEQGEVLAE
-747 ALLLAQERVAG
+747 ALLLAQEQASG
-758 AERGLEEARL
+758 AERALEEARL

-773 QAVCQRLHLEQ
+773 QAACQRLQLEQ
-784 QNLSQLIAL
+784 QNLRQLIAL
-793 AEQELARLGLEL
+793 REQELARLGLEL
-805 AQLKGPDAEAVQDI
+805 AELKEPGAAPGQDL

-827 GLEAQQLACHQR
+827 NLEAQQLACHQR

-844 RQLAELEQGRVAS
+844 RQLTELEQARSAD
-857 HKQLVL
+857 HKQLVHI
-863 LQEKLAQLRLERERN
+863 QEKLATLRLERERN

-890 ELGVRLVDLDQARL
+890 ELGVRLVDLDQAVL

-938 EAKTRA
+938 EAKTRSS
-944 TYLENQ
+944 YLENQ
-950 CQDLEQALET
+950 CQDLELALET

-1093 VSMEMAEQLIGVT
+1093 VSMEMAEQLVGVT

-1119 IGAAVALAEQN
+1119 IGEAVALAEQN

>member
-73 SPHGR
+73 SAHGR

-99 SEISVRRE
+99 TEISVRRE

-185 RHTQENLERLGDIRS
+185 RHTQENLERLGDIRG
-200 ELGSRLEHLRA
+200 ELGSRLEHLKA
-211 QAETAERYKQ
+211 QAETAKRYKQ

-245 GEAKAELAQAE
+245 GEAKSELALAE
-256 QALAALDAKRTQDEG
+256 QALAALDAKRTADEG
-271 RHVSL
+271 CHVTL

-298 QAIARLEQQQLHQT
+298 QAIARLEQQQLHQS
-312 ELGRDWQARRQAL
+312 ELGRDWQARAQAL
-325 GERIEGIRRQLASQH
+325 GERIATRKAQLASQQDQLTEGVLRA
-340 EQQVEGA
+340 EQ
-347 LRGELESAR
+347 ESAR

-368 AVRQAAS
+368 EARQQAS
-375 EQLEQARQQQQQWQ
+375 EGLEQARLRQQQWQ
-389 QRLGQLQGRLNQTR
+389 QQLAGLQGQLNQTR
-403 AEVNGLREL
+403 TRLGGLQEL

-420 LKLEDEQ
+420 LKLEDER
-427 AGPLGGEGE
+427 AGPLGAEAD
-436 DLQPGLDALA
+436 DLQPALDALSG
-446 AELAL
+446 ELEL
-451 TRARCAELEQRWQ
+451 TRAATGELTEQLAQ
-464 AALASHEAC
+464 AVDAHEQL
-473 KERRGRQQGLLREL
+473 KQQHGQQLSLQREL
-487 EARLTTLEQILGDQI
+487 EARLATLDQILGEQM
-502 PGEGSQEA
+502 EGA
-510 SLADRLQAAPEWA
+510 TLADRLQLAPEWA
-523 QALDKVLGC
+523 AALDKVLGR
-532 WLTALPSDECDPER
+532 WLTATPADECNLAQE
-546 SGLWVGPAQVPVPGT
+546 GLWIGPAQPAVAGT

-566 AGEHIPAFLNA
+566 GGEHIPAFLNA
-577 IWLVADRE
+577 IWLVDSRE
-585 EALARQGRLAAG
+585 AALARQPSLAAG
-597 ESLLTPAGDWFGPN
+597 ESVLTPAGDWLGPN
-611 WADLGQGGALGTLA
+611 WADLGQGAALGTMA

-632 LHTELTA
+632 LHTEQEKVAA
-639 GRQALAQLDGQLTEA
+639 GLAQLSEQLVAA
-654 DAARAQLHGA
+654 DARRAQLA
-664 HEQSQRALREQEQ
+664 SAQELSQRTLREQEQ
-677 RWQQLREAWSLRE
+677 KWQQLREVWSLQQ
-690 GQRQARLQRL
+690 GQRQERLQRL

-711 REQAD
+711 QEQAEEAERLANAREQ
-716 EAQRLA
+716 
-722 QAGARLEL
+722 LEL

-737 LQEQGEPLAE
+737 LQEQGEPLTQV
-747 ALLLAQERVAG
+747 LQVAQDQLTRCERAVD
-758 AERGLEEARL
+758 EARV

-773 QAVCQRLHLEQ
+773 QAACQRLQLELG
-784 QNLSQLIAL
+784 NLRQLITL
-793 AEQELARLGLEL
+793 GEEELARLGLEL
-805 AQLKGPDAEAVQDI
+805 AGLKGPDSEAVPDLA
-819 SPLLAEQR
+819 PLLAEQR
-827 GLEAQQLACHQR
+827 NLEAQQLACHQR
-839 LAELE
+839 LTELE
-844 RQLAELEQGRVAS
+844 RQLSELDQARSAD
-857 HKQLVL
+857 HKQLVV
-863 LQEKLAQLRLERERN
+863 LQEKLATLRLERERN

-890 ELGVRLVDLDQARL
+890 ELGVRLVDLDQAVL

-938 EAKTRA
+938 EAKTRS

-1093 VSMEMAEQLIGVT
+1093 VSMEMAEQLVGVT

-1119 IGAAVALAEQN
+1119 IGEAVALAEQN

>member
-23 SADMTAVVGPN
+23 NADMTAVVGPN

-73 SPHGR
+73 SAHGR

-99 SEISVRRE
+99 TEISVRRE

-185 RHTQENLERLGDIRS
+185 RHTQENLERLGDIRG
-200 ELGSRLEHLRA
+200 ELGSRLDHLKA

-245 GEAKAELAQAE
+245 GEAKTELAQTE
-256 QALAALDAKRTQDEG
+256 QALAAFDAKRTADEG
-271 RHVSL
+271 RHVTL

-325 GERIEGIRRQLASQH
+325 GERIEGLKTQLADQL
-340 EQQVEGA
+340 EQ
-347 LRGELESAR
+347 LGESTLQGEVASAR
-356 LEQCEQLLTEQQ
+356 LEQCEQLLTDQQ
-368 AVRQAAS
+368 SVRAAAG
-375 EQLEQARQQQQQWQ
+375 ERLEQARQRQQQWQ
-389 QRLGQLQGRLNQTR
+389 QQLGQLQGRLNQTR
-403 AEVNGLREL
+403 AEVNGLQEL

-427 AGPLGGEGE
+427 AGPLGGEE
-436 DLQPGLDALA
+436 ENLQPALDALA
-446 AELAL
+446 ATLSL
-451 TRARCAELEQRWQ
+451 SRARHEEAEAAWQ
-464 AALASHEAC
+464 AGVARHEELKAAQ
-473 KERRGRQQGLLREL
+473 GRQQGLLREL
-487 EARLTTLEQILGDQI
+487 EARLATLDQILGEQMA
-502 PGEGSQEA
+502 GA
-510 SLADRLQAAPEWA
+510 TLADRLQVPPEWA
-523 QALDKVLGC
+523 RGLDKVLGR
-532 WLTALPSDECDPER
+532 WLTATPADECNLAQ
-546 SGLWVGPAQVPVPGT
+546 SGLWIGPARPAVAGT

-566 AGEHIPAFLNA
+566 GGEHIPAFLNA
-577 IWLVADRE
+577 IWLAESRE
-585 EALARQGRLAAG
+585 EAQARLHSLSAG
-597 ESLLTPAGDWFGPN
+597 ESLLTPAGDWFGSN
-611 WADLGQGGALGTLA
+611 WADLGEGMALGTLA

-632 LHTELTA
+632 LHSELIA
-639 GRQALAQLDGQLTEA
+639 GREALRRLDEQLAAA

-664 HEQSQRALREQEQ
+664 HELAQRTLREQEQ
-677 RWQQLREAWSLRE
+677 QWQQLREAWSLQE
-690 GQRQARLQRL
+690 GQRQARMQRL

-705 ELIRLD
+705 ELTRLD
-711 REQAD
+711 KEQAE
-716 EAQRLA
+716 EAGRLEA
-722 QAGARLEL
+722 ARARLEL
-730 DEARLAE
+730 DEATLSE
-737 LQEQGEPLAE
+737 QQEQGELLAE
-747 ALLLAQERVAG
+747 ALLLAQEQASAADRAV
-758 AERGLEEARL
+758 EEARL

-773 QAVCQRLHLEQ
+773 QAACQRLQLEQ
-784 QNLSQLIAL
+784 QNQRQLITL
-793 AEQELARLGLEL
+793 HEQELARLGLEL
-805 AQLKGPDAEAVQDI
+805 AELKEPGATSSQDL

-827 GLEAQQLACHQR
+827 SLEEQQLACHQR

-844 RQLAELEQGRVAS
+844 RQLTELEQARSAD
-857 HKQLVL
+857 HKQLVQI
-863 LQEKLAQLRLERERN
+863 QEKLATLRLERERN

-890 ELGVRLVDLDQARL
+890 ELGVRLVDLDQAVL

-922 VEALGAINLA
+922 VEELGAINLA

-938 EAKTRA
+938 EAKTRSS
-944 TYLENQ
+944 YLENQ

-1093 VSMEMAEQLIGVT
+1093 VSMEMAEQLVGVT

-1119 IGAAVALAEQN
+1119 IGEAVALAEQN

>member
-23 SADMTAVVGPN
+23 NADMTAVVGPN

-58 GENMTDVIFNGSINR
+58 GENITDVIFNGSVNR
-73 SPHGR
+73 SAHGR

-99 SEISVRRE
+99 TEISVRRE

-185 RHTQENLERLGDIRS
+185 RHTQENLERLGDIRG
-200 ELGSRLEHLRA
+200 ELGSRLEHLKA

-245 GEAKAELAQAE
+245 GEAKTELAQAE
-256 QALAALDAKRTQDEG
+256 QALAALDAKRTEGEG
-271 RHVSL
+271 RHVTL

-298 QAIARLEQQQLHQT
+298 QAIARLEQQQLHQS

-325 GERIEGIRRQLASQH
+325 GERIEGLKAQLAGQL
-340 EQQVEGA
+340 EQLSESTLQ
-347 LRGELESAR
+347 GEVASAR
-356 LEQCEQLLTEQQ
+356 LEQCEQLLTDQQ
-368 AVRQAAS
+368 SVRAAAT
-375 EQLEQARQQQQQWQ
+375 ERLEQARQRQQQWQ
-389 QRLGQLQGRLNQTR
+389 QQLGQLQGRLNQTR
-403 AEVNGLREL
+403 AEVNGLQEL

-436 DLQPGLDALA
+436 NLQPALDALA
-446 AELAL
+446 VELAL
-451 TRARCAELEQRWQ
+451 SRARHEESEAAWQ
-464 AALASHEAC
+464 AAVARHEAL
-473 KERRGRQQGLLREL
+473 KAEQGHQQGLLREL
-487 EARLTTLEQILGDQI
+487 EARLATLDQILGEQMA
-502 PGEGSQEA
+502 GA
-510 SLADRLQAAPEWA
+510 TLADRLQVPPEWA
-523 QALDKVLGC
+523 RGLDKVLGR
-532 WLTALPSDECDPER
+532 WLTATPADECNLTQ
-546 SGLWVGPAQVPVPGT
+546 SGLWIGPAQPAVAGT

-566 AGEHIPAFLNA
+566 GGEHIPSFLNA
-577 IWLVADRE
+577 IWLVASRE
-585 EALARQGRLAAG
+585 AALARQPSLAAG

-611 WADLGQGGALGTLA
+611 WADLGEGMALGTLA

-632 LHTELTA
+632 LHTEQSA
-639 GRQALAQLDGQLTEA
+639 SREALRRLDELLAAA
-654 DAARAQLHGA
+654 DATRAQLHGA
-664 HEQSQRALREQEQ
+664 HELAQRTLREQEQ
-677 RWQQLREAWSLRE
+677 QWQQLREAWSLRE
-690 GQRQARLQRL
+690 GQRQERLQRL

-705 ELIRLD
+705 ELTRLAQ
-711 REQAD
+711 EQAE

-722 QAGARLEL
+722 SAGERLEQG
-730 DEARLAE
+730 EAALGE
-737 LQEQGEPLAE
+737 LQEQGEALAE
-747 ALLLAQERVAG
+747 ALLLAQEQASG
-758 AERGLEEARL
+758 AERALEEARL

-773 QAVCQRLHLEQ
+773 QAACQRLQLEQ
-784 QNLSQLIAL
+784 QNLRQLIAL
-793 AEQELARLGLEL
+793 REQELARLGLEL
-805 AQLKGPDAEAVQDI
+805 AELKEPGAAPGQDL
-819 SPLLAEQR
+819 SPLLVEQR
-827 GLEAQQLACHQR
+827 NLEAQQLSCHQR

-844 RQLAELEQGRVAS
+844 RQLTELEQARSAD
-857 HKQLVL
+857 HKQLVQI
-863 LQEKLAQLRLERERN
+863 QEKLATLRLERERN

-890 ELGVRLVDLDQARL
+890 ELGVRLVDLDQAVL

-938 EAKTRA
+938 EAKTRSS
-944 TYLENQ
+944 YLENQ

-1093 VSMEMAEQLIGVT
+1093 VSMEMAEQLVGVT

-1119 IGAAVALAEQN
+1119 IGEAVALAEQN

>member
-73 SPHGR
+73 SAHGR

-99 SEISVRRE
+99 TEISVRRE

-185 RHTQENLERLGDIRS
+185 RHTQENLERLGDIRG
-200 ELGSRLEHLRA
+200 ELGSRLDHLKA

-245 GEAKAELAQAE
+245 GEAKTELAQAE
-256 QALAALDAKRTQDEG
+256 QALAALDAKRTADEG
-271 RHVSL
+271 RHVTL

-298 QAIARLEQQQLHQT
+298 QAIARLEQQQLHQS
-312 ELGRDWQARRQAL
+312 ELGRDWQARAEAL
-325 GERIEGIRRQLASQH
+325 GERIATRKAQLASQQDQLTEGVLRA
-340 EQQVEGA
+340 EQ
-347 LRGELESAR
+347 ESAR

-368 AVRQAAS
+368 EARQHAS
-375 EQLEQARQQQQQWQ
+375 EQLEQARLRQQQWQ
-389 QRLGQLQGRLNQTR
+389 QQLAGLQGQLNQTR
-403 AEVNGLREL
+403 TRLGGLQEL

-420 LKLEDEQ
+420 LKLEDER
-427 AGPLGGEGE
+427 AGPLGTEAD
-436 DLQPGLDALA
+436 DLQPALDALSG
-446 AELAL
+446 ELEL
-451 TRARCAELEQRWQ
+451 TRAANGELTEQLAQ
-464 AALASHEAC
+464 AVDAHEQL
-473 KERRGRQQGLLREL
+473 KQQHGQQLSLQREL
-487 EARLTTLEQILGDQI
+487 EARLATLDQILGEQM
-502 PGEGSQEA
+502 EGA
-510 SLADRLQAAPEWA
+510 TLADRLQVAPEWA
-523 QALDKVLGC
+523 QALDKVLGR
-532 WLTALPSDECDPER
+532 WLTATPADECNLAQE
-546 SGLWVGPAQVPVPGT
+546 GLWIGPAQPAVAGT

-566 AGEHIPAFLNA
+566 GGEHIPAFLNA
-577 IWLVADRE
+577 IWLVESRE
-585 EALARQGRLAAG
+585 AALARQPSLAAG
-597 ESLLTPAGDWFGPN
+597 ESVLTPAGDWLGPN
-611 WADLGQGGALGTLA
+611 WADLGQGAALGTMA

-632 LHTELTA
+632 LHTEQERVAA
-639 GRQALAQLDGQLTEA
+639 GLAQLSEQLVSA
-654 DAARAQLHGA
+654 DARRAQLA
-664 HEQSQRALREQEQ
+664 SAQELSQRTLREQEQ
-677 RWQQLREAWSLRE
+677 KWQQLREAWSLQQ
-690 GQRQARLQRL
+690 GQRQERLQRL

-711 REQAD
+711 QEQAEEAERLASAREQ
-716 EAQRLA
+716 
-722 QAGARLEL
+722 LEL

-737 LQEQGEPLAE
+737 LQEQGEPLTQ
-747 ALLLAQERVAG
+747 ALQVAQDQLTRCERAVD
-758 AERGLEEARL
+758 EARV

-773 QAVCQRLHLEQ
+773 QAACQRLQLELG
-784 QNLSQLIAL
+784 NLRQLITL
-793 AEQELARLGLEL
+793 GEEELARLGLEL
-805 AQLKGPDAEAVQDI
+805 AGLKGPDSEAVPDLA
-819 SPLLAEQR
+819 PLLAEQR
-827 GLEAQQLACHQR
+827 NLEAQQLACHQR

-844 RQLAELEQGRVAS
+844 RQLGELEQARSAD
-857 HKQLVL
+857 HKQLVT
-863 LQEKLAQLRLERERN
+863 LQEKLATLRLERERN

-890 ELGVRLVDLDQARL
+890 ELGVRLVDLDQAVL
-904 IAADRGKL
+904 IAADRSKL

-1093 VSMEMAEQLIGVT
+1093 VSMEMAEQLVGVT

-1119 IGAAVALAEQN
+1119 IGEAVALAEQN

>member
-23 SADMTAVVGPN
+23 DADMTAVVGPN

-99 SEISVRRE
+99 TEISVRRE

-185 RHTQENLERLGDIRS
+185 RHTQENLERLGDIRG
-200 ELGSRLEHLRA
+200 ELGSRLEHLKS

-245 GEAKAELAQAE
+245 GEAKSELAQAE
-256 QALAALDAKRTQDEG
+256 QALAALDAKRTADEG
-271 RHVSL
+271 RHVTL

-287 ASRQQQIFLGG
+287 ASRQQQLFLGG
-298 QAIARLEQQQLHQT
+298 QAIARLEQQQLHQH
-312 ELGRDWQARRQAL
+312 ELGRDWQARQQTL
-325 GERIEGIRRQLASQH
+325 GERIAQRKAQLASQH
-340 EQQVEGA
+340 EQLTDGVLKA
-347 LRGELESAR
+347 ELEDAR

-368 AVRQAAS
+368 EARLIAS
-375 EQLEQARQQQQQWQ
+375 EQLEQARQRQQLWQQQ
-389 QRLGQLQGRLNQTR
+389 LAQLQGQINQTR
-403 AEVNGLREL
+403 ARVGGLQEL

-420 LKLEDEQ
+420 LKLEDER
-427 AGPLGGEGE
+427 AGPIKGDDET
-436 DLQPGLDALA
+436 LQPRLDELG
-446 AELAL
+446 AELEL
-451 TRARCAELEQRWQ
+451 TRAGLGELTAQLQQ
-464 AALASHEAC
+464 AVDEHERLRQ
-473 KERRGRQQGLLREL
+473 EHGQQQGLLREL
-487 EARLTTLEQILGDQI
+487 EARLTTLDQILGEQM
-502 PGEGSQEA
+502 EGDT
-510 SLADRLQAAPEWA
+510 LADRLQVAPEWA
-523 QALDKVLGC
+523 QALDKVLGR
-532 WLTALPSDECDPER
+532 WLTATPSDECNLAQE
-546 SGLWVGPAQVPVPGT
+546 GLWIGPAQPVVPGT

-566 AGEHIPAFLNA
+566 DGDHIPAFLNA
-577 IWLVADRE
+577 IWLADTRDA
-585 EALARQGRLAAG
+585 ALARQPTLLAG
-597 ESLLTPAGDWFGPN
+597 ESVLTPAGDWFGSN
-611 WADLGQGGALGTLA
+611 WADLGQGSTLGTLA

-632 LHTELTA
+632 LHTEQSTAMAHLARLAEQLTA
-639 GRQALAQLDGQLTEA
+639 AEAGRARLSSAQEL
-654 DAARAQLHGA
+654 
-664 HEQSQRALREQEQ
+664 SQRTLREQEQ
-677 RWQQLREAWSLRE
+677 KWQQLREAWSLQQ
-690 GQRQARLQRL
+690 GQRQERMQRL

-705 ELIRLD
+705 ELARLD
-711 REQAD
+711 QEQAD
-716 EAQRLA
+716 EVQ
-722 QAGARLEL
+722 RLEL
-730 DEARLAE
+730 ACQQLAQEEAQFAE
-737 LQEQGEPLAE
+737 LQEQGEPLTHGLQA
-747 ALLLAQERVAG
+747 AQERVSQC
-758 AERGLEEARL
+758 ERMLEEARV

-773 QAVCQRLHLEQ
+773 GVVCQRLQLEQ
-784 QNLSQLIAL
+784 QNLRQLITL
-793 AEQELARLGLEL
+793 GEEELARLGLEL
-805 AQLKGPDAEAVQDI
+805 VSLKGPDSEGVPDLA
-819 SPLLAEQR
+819 PLLAEQR
-827 GLEAQQLACHQR
+827 NLEAQQLACHQR

-844 RQLAELEQGRVAS
+844 RQLTELEQARSAD
-857 HKQLVL
+857 HKQLVA

-890 ELGVRLVDLDQARL
+890 ELGVRLVDLDQAVL

-1093 VSMEMAEQLIGVT
+1093 VSMEMAEQLVGVT

-1119 IGAAVALAEQN
+1119 IGEAVALAEQN

>member
-58 GENMTDVIFNGSINR
+58 GENMTDVIFNGSLNR

-185 RHTQENLERLGDIRS
+185 RHTQENLERLGDIRG
-200 ELGSRLEHLRA
+200 ELGSRLDHLKA

-221 LKSRSRAARAELI
+221 LKGRSRAARAELI

-245 GEAKAELAQAE
+245 GEAKAELSQAE
-256 QALAALDAKRTQDEG
+256 QALAELDAKRTQDEG

-287 ASRQQQIFLGG
+287 ASRQQQLFLGG

-312 ELGRDWQARRQAL
+312 ELGRDWQVRRQAL
-325 GERIEGIRRQLASQH
+325 GERIDGIKTQLASQQ
-340 EQQVEGA
+340 EQLTDGT

-356 LEQCEQLLTEQQ
+356 LEQCEQLLTDQQ
-368 AVRQAAS
+368 AQRLAAS
-375 EQLEQARQQQQQWQ
+375 EQLEQARLRQQEWQQQ
-389 QRLGQLQGRLNQTR
+389 LGQAQGRLNQTR
-403 AEVNGLREL
+403 AQVNGLQEL

-427 AGPLGGEGE
+427 AGPLGGEGD
-436 DLQPGLDALA
+436 DLQPRLDALA
-446 AELAL
+446 VELELVRARHAELD
-451 TRARCAELEQRWQ
+451 EQWQ
-464 AALASHEAC
+464 AAVAGHEAL
-473 KERRGRQQGLLREL
+473 KAQRGQQGGLVREL
-487 EARLTTLEQILGDQI
+487 EARLTTLDQILGEQMQ
-502 PGEGSQEA
+502 GA
-510 SLADRLQAAPEWA
+510 TLADRLQVAPEWA
-523 QALDKVLGC
+523 QALDKVLGR
-532 WLTALPSDECDPER
+532 WLTAQPADECNLEQ
-546 SGLWVGPAQVPVPGT
+546 SGLWIGPAHPAVPGT

-566 AGEHIPAFLNA
+566 GGDHIPAFLNA
-577 IWLVADRE
+577 IWLVESRE
-585 EALARQGRLAAG
+585 AALARQAGLAAG

-632 LHTELTA
+632 LHTELA
-639 GRQALAQLDGQLTEA
+639 ASQQALVQLDAQLGAA
-654 DAARAQLHGA
+654 DAMRAQLHAAFELG
-664 HEQSQRALREQEQ
+664 QRTLRERELQ
-677 RWQQLREAWSLRE
+677 WQQLREAWSLQQ
-690 GQRQARLQRL
+690 GQRQERLQRL
-700 GQLGE
+700 GLLGE
-705 ELIRLD
+705 ELLRLD

-716 EAQRLA
+716 EAQRLERA
-722 QAGARLEL
+722 VLQLEL
-730 DEARLAE
+730 DEARLME

-747 ALLLAQERVAG
+747 ALLLAQERVSQ
-758 AERGLEEARL
+758 AERALEEARA

-773 QAVCQRLHLEQ
+773 QAHCQRWQLEQ

-793 AEQELARLGLEL
+793 REQELARLGLEL
-805 AQLKGPDAEAVQDI
+805 AELKVPGDTPGQDL
-819 SPLLAEQR
+819 SPLLTEQR
-827 GLEAQQLACHQR
+827 NLEAQQLACHQR

-844 RQLAELEQGRVAS
+844 RQLTELEQARSAD
-857 HKQLVL
+857 HKQLVT

-890 ELGVRLVDLDQARL
+890 ELGVRLVDLDQAVL

-912 RQEIQTLEAQ
+912 RQEIQTLETQ

-938 EAKTRA
+938 AAKTRSS
-944 TYLENQ
+944 YLENQ

-1119 IGAAVALAEQN
+1119 IGEAVALAEQN

>member
-23 SADMTAVVGPN
+23 NADMTAVVGPN

-58 GENMTDVIFNGSINR
+58 GENMTDVIFNGSVNR
-73 SPHGR
+73 SAHGR

-99 SEISVRRE
+99 TEISVRRE

-185 RHTQENLERLGDIRS
+185 RHTQENLERLGDIRG
-200 ELGSRLEHLRA
+200 ELGSRLEHLKA

-245 GEAKAELAQAE
+245 GEAKTELAQTE
-256 QALAALDAKRTQDEG
+256 QALAALDAKRTADEG
-271 RHVSL
+271 RHVTL
-276 SVARQEAQAEQ
+276 SVARQEVQAEQ

-298 QAIARLEQQQLHQT
+298 QAIARLEQQQLHQS

-325 GERIEGIRRQLASQH
+325 GERIEGLKAQLAGQL
-340 EQQVEGA
+340 EQLSESTLQ
-347 LRGELESAR
+347 GEVASAR
-356 LEQCEQLLTEQQ
+356 LEQCEQLLTDQQ
-368 AVRQAAS
+368 SVRAAAT
-375 EQLEQARQQQQQWQ
+375 ERLEQARQRQQQWQ
-389 QRLGQLQGRLNQTR
+389 QQLGQLQGRLNQTR
-403 AEVNGLREL
+403 AEVNGLQEL

-436 DLQPGLDALA
+436 NLQPALDALA
-446 AELAL
+446 AELSL
-451 TRARCAELEQRWQ
+451 SRARHEASEAAWQ
-464 AALASHEAC
+464 AAVARHEAL
-473 KERRGRQQGLLREL
+473 KTEQGHQQGLLREL
-487 EARLTTLEQILGDQI
+487 EARLATLDQILGEQMA
-502 PGEGSQEA
+502 GA
-510 SLADRLQAAPEWA
+510 TLADRLQVPPEWA
-523 QALDKVLGC
+523 RGLDKVLGR
-532 WLTALPSDECDPER
+532 WLTATPADECNLTQ
-546 SGLWVGPAQVPVPGT
+546 SGLWIGPAQPAVAGT

-566 AGEHIPAFLNA
+566 GGEHIPSFLNA
-577 IWLVADRE
+577 IWLVESRE
-585 EALARQGRLAAG
+585 AALARQPSLAAG

-611 WADLGQGGALGTLA
+611 WADLGEGMALGTLA

-632 LHTELTA
+632 LHTEQSA
-639 GRQALAQLDGQLTEA
+639 GREALRRLDEQLAAA
-654 DAARAQLHGA
+654 DATRAQLHGA
-664 HEQSQRALREQEQ
+664 HELAQRTLREQEQ
-677 RWQQLREAWSLRE
+677 QWQQLREAWSLRE
-690 GQRQARLQRL
+690 GQRQERLQRL

-711 REQAD
+711 QEQAE

-722 QAGARLEL
+722 SAVERLEQG
-730 DEARLAE
+730 EAALGE
-737 LQEQGEPLAE
+737 LQEQGEGLAE
-747 ALLLAQERVAG
+747 ALLLAQEQASG
-758 AERGLEEARL
+758 AERAQEEARL

-773 QAVCQRLHLEQ
+773 QAACQRLQLEQ
-784 QNLSQLIAL
+784 QNLRQLIAL
-793 AEQELARLGLEL
+793 REQELSRLGLEL
-805 AQLKGPDAEAVQDI
+805 AELKEPGAAPGQDL

-827 GLEAQQLACHQR
+827 NLEAQQLACHQR

-844 RQLAELEQGRVAS
+844 RQLTELEQARSAD
-857 HKQLVL
+857 HKQLVQI
-863 LQEKLAQLRLERERN
+863 QEKLATLRLERERN

-890 ELGVRLVDLDQARL
+890 ELGVRLVDLDQAVL

-938 EAKTRA
+938 EAKTRSS
-944 TYLENQ
+944 YLENQ

-1032 GGEKALT
+1032 GG
-1039 ALALVFAIFRLN
+1039 R
-1051 PAPFCLLD
+1051 
-1059 EVDAPLDEVNV
+1059 
-1070 GRFCSLVKE
+1070 R
-1079 MSSTV
+1079 
-1084 QFVYISHNK
+1084 
-1093 VSMEMAEQLIGVT
+1093 
-1106 MQEPGVSRIVSVD
+1106 R
-1119 IGAAVALAEQN
+1119 

>member
-73 SPHGR
+73 SAHGR

-99 SEISVRRE
+99 TEISVRRE

-185 RHTQENLERLGDIRS
+185 RHTQENLERLGDIRG
-200 ELGSRLEHLRA
+200 ELGSRLEHLKA

-245 GEAKAELAQAE
+245 GEAKTELAQAE
-256 QALAALDAKRTQDEG
+256 QALAALDAKRTADEG
-271 RHVSL
+271 RHVTL

-298 QAIARLEQQQLHQT
+298 QAIARLEQQQLHQS
-312 ELGRDWQARRQAL
+312 ELGRDWQARAEAL
-325 GERIEGIRRQLASQH
+325 GERIATRKAQLASQQDQLTEGVLRA
-340 EQQVEGA
+340 EQ
-347 LRGELESAR
+347 ESAR

-368 AVRQAAS
+368 EARQHAS
-375 EQLEQARQQQQQWQ
+375 ERLEQARLRQQQWQ
-389 QRLGQLQGRLNQTR
+389 QQLAGLQGQLNQTR
-403 AEVNGLREL
+403 TQLGGLQEL

-420 LKLEDEQ
+420 LKLEDER
-427 AGPLGGEGE
+427 AGPLGTEAD
-436 DLQPGLDALA
+436 DLQPALDALSG
-446 AELAL
+446 ELEL
-451 TRARCAELEQRWQ
+451 TRAANGELTEQLAQ
-464 AALASHEAC
+464 AVDAHEQL
-473 KERRGRQQGLLREL
+473 KQQHGQQLSLQREL
-487 EARLTTLEQILGDQI
+487 EARLATLDQILGEQM
-502 PGEGSQEA
+502 EGA
-510 SLADRLQAAPEWA
+510 TLADRLQVAPEWA
-523 QALDKVLGC
+523 QALDKVLGR
-532 WLTALPSDECDPER
+532 WLTATPADECNLAQE
-546 SGLWVGPAQVPVPGT
+546 GLWIGPAQPAVAGT

-566 AGEHIPAFLNA
+566 GGEHIPAFLNA
-577 IWLVADRE
+577 IWLVESRE
-585 EALARQGRLAAG
+585 AALARQPSLAAG
-597 ESLLTPAGDWFGPN
+597 ESVLTPAGDWLGPN
-611 WADLGQGGALGTLA
+611 WADLGQGAALGTMA

-632 LHTELTA
+632 LHTEQDKVAA
-639 GRQALAQLDGQLTEA
+639 GLAQLSEQLVSA
-654 DAARAQLHGA
+654 DARRAQLA
-664 HEQSQRALREQEQ
+664 SAQELSQRTLREQEQ
-677 RWQQLREAWSLRE
+677 KWQQLREAWSLQQ
-690 GQRQARLQRL
+690 GQRQERLQRL

-711 REQAD
+711 QEQAEEAERLASAREQ
-716 EAQRLA
+716 
-722 QAGARLEL
+722 LEL

-737 LQEQGEPLAE
+737 LQEQGEPLTQG
-747 ALLLAQERVAG
+747 LQVAQEQLTRC
-758 AERGLEEARL
+758 ERAVDEARV

-773 QAVCQRLHLEQ
+773 QATCQRLQLELG
-784 QNLSQLIAL
+784 NLRQLITL
-793 AEQELARLGLEL
+793 GEEELARLGLEL
-805 AQLKGPDAEAVQDI
+805 AGLKGPDSEAVPDLA
-819 SPLLAEQR
+819 PLLAEQR
-827 GLEAQQLACHQR
+827 NLEAQQLACHQR

-844 RQLAELEQGRVAS
+844 RQLTELEQARRAD
-857 HKQLVL
+857 HKQLVT
-863 LQEKLAQLRLERERN
+863 LQEKLATLRLERERS

-890 ELGVRLVDLDQARL
+890 ELGVRLVDLDQAVL

-1093 VSMEMAEQLIGVT
+1093 VSMEMAEQLVGVT

-1119 IGAAVALAEQN
+1119 IGEAVALAEQN

>member
-23 SADMTAVVGPN
+23 NADMTAVVGPN

-58 GENMTDVIFNGSINR
+58 GENMTDVIFNGSVNR
-73 SPHGR
+73 SAHGR

-99 SEISVRRE
+99 TEISVRRE

-185 RHTQENLERLGDIRS
+185 RHTQENLERLGDIRG
-200 ELGSRLEHLRA
+200 ELGSRLEHLKA

-245 GEAKAELAQAE
+245 GEAKTELAQTE
-256 QALAALDAKRTQDEG
+256 QALAALDAKRTADEG
-271 RHVSL
+271 RHVTL

-298 QAIARLEQQQLHQT
+298 QAIARLEQQQLHQS

-325 GERIEGIRRQLASQH
+325 GERIEGLKAQLAGQL
-340 EQQVEGA
+340 EQLSESTLQ
-347 LRGELESAR
+347 GEVASAR
-356 LEQCEQLLTEQQ
+356 LEQCEQLLTDQQ
-368 AVRQAAS
+368 SVRAAAT
-375 EQLEQARQQQQQWQ
+375 ERLEQARQRQQQWQ
-389 QRLGQLQGRLNQTR
+389 QQLGQLQGRLNQTR
-403 AEVNGLREL
+403 AEVNGLQEL

-436 DLQPGLDALA
+436 NLQPALDALA

-451 TRARCAELEQRWQ
+451 SRARHEESEAAWQ
-464 AALASHEAC
+464 AAVTRHEAL
-473 KERRGRQQGLLREL
+473 KTEQGHQQGLLREL
-487 EARLTTLEQILGDQI
+487 EARLATLDQILGEQMA
-502 PGEGSQEA
+502 GA
-510 SLADRLQAAPEWA
+510 TLADRLQVPPEWA
-523 QALDKVLGC
+523 RGLDKVLGR
-532 WLTALPSDECDPER
+532 WLTATPADECNLTQ
-546 SGLWVGPAQVPVPGT
+546 SGLWIGPAQLAVAGT

-566 AGEHIPAFLNA
+566 DGEHIPSFLNA
-577 IWLVADRE
+577 IWLVASRE
-585 EALARQGRLAAG
+585 AALARQPSLAAG

-611 WADLGQGGALGTLA
+611 WAYLGEGMALGTLA

-632 LHTELTA
+632 LHTELVA
-639 GRQALAQLDGQLTEA
+639 GREVLRRLDEQLAAA
-654 DAARAQLHGA
+654 DATRAQLHGA
-664 HEQSQRALREQEQ
+664 HELALRTLREQEQ
-677 RWQQLREAWSLRE
+677 QWQQLREAWSLRE
-690 GQRQARLQRL
+690 GQRQERLQRL

-705 ELIRLD
+705 ELARLAQ
-711 REQAD
+711 EQAE

-722 QAGARLEL
+722 SAGERLEQG
-730 DEARLAE
+730 EAALGE
-737 LQEQGEPLAE
+737 LQEQGEELAE
-747 ALLLAQERVAG
+747 ALLLAQEQASG
-758 AERGLEEARL
+758 AERALEEARL

-773 QAVCQRLHLEQ
+773 QAACQRLQLEQ
-784 QNLSQLIAL
+784 QNLRQLIAL
-793 AEQELARLGLEL
+793 REQELARLGLEL
-805 AQLKGPDAEAVQDI
+805 AELKEPGAAPGQDL

-827 GLEAQQLACHQR
+827 NLEAQQLACHQR

-844 RQLAELEQGRVAS
+844 RQLTELEQARSAD
-857 HKQLVL
+857 HKQLVQI
-863 LQEKLAQLRLERERN
+863 QEKLATLRLERERN

-890 ELGVRLVDLDQARL
+890 ELGVRLVDLDQAVL

-938 EAKTRA
+938 EAKTRSS
-944 TYLENQ
+944 YLENQ

-1093 VSMEMAEQLIGVT
+1093 VSMEMAEQLVGVT

-1119 IGAAVALAEQN
+1119 IGEAVALAEQN

>member
-23 SADMTAVVGPN
+23 NADMTAVVGPN

-58 GENMTDVIFNGSINR
+58 GENMTDVIFNGSVNR
-73 SPHGR
+73 SAHGR

-99 SEISVRRE
+99 TEISVRRE

-185 RHTQENLERLGDIRS
+185 RHTQENLERLGDIRG
-200 ELGSRLEHLRA
+200 ELGSRLEHLKA

-245 GEAKAELAQAE
+245 GEAKTELAQTE
-256 QALAALDAKRTQDEG
+256 QALTALDAKRTADEG
-271 RHVSL
+271 RHVTL

-298 QAIARLEQQQLHQT
+298 QAIARLEQQQLHQS

-325 GERIEGIRRQLASQH
+325 GERIEGLKAQLAGQL
-340 EQQVEGA
+340 EQLSESTLQ
-347 LRGELESAR
+347 GEVASAR
-356 LEQCEQLLTEQQ
+356 LEQCEQLLTDQQ
-368 AVRQAAS
+368 SVRAAAT
-375 EQLEQARQQQQQWQ
+375 ERLEQARQRQQQWQ
-389 QRLGQLQGRLNQTR
+389 QQLGQLQGRLNQTR
-403 AEVNGLREL
+403 AEVNGLQEL

-436 DLQPGLDALA
+436 NLQPALDALA

-451 TRARCAELEQRWQ
+451 SRARHEESEAAWQ
-464 AALASHEAC
+464 AAVARHEAL
-473 KERRGRQQGLLREL
+473 KTEQGHQQGLLREL
-487 EARLTTLEQILGDQI
+487 EARLATLDQILGEKMA
-502 PGEGSQEA
+502 GA
-510 SLADRLQAAPEWA
+510 TLADRLQVPPEWA
-523 QALDKVLGC
+523 RGLDKVLGR
-532 WLTALPSDECDPER
+532 WLTATPADECNLTQ
-546 SGLWVGPAQVPVPGT
+546 SGLWIGPAQPALAGT

-566 AGEHIPAFLNA
+566 GGEHIPSFLNA
-577 IWLVADRE
+577 IWLVDSRE
-585 EALARQGRLAAG
+585 AALARQPSLAAG

-611 WADLGQGGALGTLA
+611 WADLGEGMALGTLA

-632 LHTELTA
+632 LHTEQVA
-639 GRQALAQLDGQLTEA
+639 GREVLRRLDEQLAAA
-654 DAARAQLHGA
+654 DATRAQLHGA
-664 HEQSQRALREQEQ
+664 HEQALRTLREQEQ
-677 RWQQLREAWSLRE
+677 QWQQLREAWSLRE
-690 GQRQARLQRL
+690 GQRQERLQRL

-705 ELIRLD
+705 ELTRLAQ
-711 REQAD
+711 EQAE

-722 QAGARLEL
+722 SAGERLEQG
-730 DEARLAE
+730 EAALGE
-737 LQEQGEPLAE
+737 LQEQGEGLAE
-747 ALLLAQERVAG
+747 VLLLAQEQASG
-758 AERGLEEARL
+758 AERALEEARL

-773 QAVCQRLHLEQ
+773 QAACQRLQLEQ
-784 QNLSQLIAL
+784 QNLRQLIAL
-793 AEQELARLGLEL
+793 REQELARLGLEL
-805 AQLKGPDAEAVQDI
+805 AELKEPGAAPGQDL

-827 GLEAQQLACHQR
+827 NLEAQQLACHQR

-844 RQLAELEQGRVAS
+844 RQLTELEQARSAD
-857 HKQLVL
+857 HKQLVHI
-863 LQEKLAQLRLERERN
+863 QEKLATLRLERERN

-890 ELGVRLVDLDQARL
+890 ELGVRLVDLDQAVL

-938 EAKTRA
+938 EAKTRSS
-944 TYLENQ
+944 YLENQ

-1093 VSMEMAEQLIGVT
+1093 VSMEMAEQLVGVT

-1119 IGAAVALAEQN
+1119 IGEAVALAEQN

>member
-23 SADMTAVVGPN
+23 NADMTAVVGPN

-58 GENMTDVIFNGSINR
+58 GENMTDVIFNGSLNR
-73 SPHGR
+73 SAHGR

-185 RHTQENLERLGDIRS
+185 RHTQENLERLGDIRG
-200 ELGSRLEHLRA
+200 ELGSRLEHLKA

-221 LKSRSRAARAELI
+221 LKGRSRAARAELI

-245 GEAKAELAQAE
+245 GEAKSELAQTE
-256 QALAALDAKRTQDEG
+256 QALTALDAKRTQDEG
-271 RHVSL
+271 RHVTL

-298 QAIARLEQQQLHQT
+298 QAIARLEQQQLHHT
-312 ELGRDWQARRQAL
+312 ELGRDWQARQQAL
-325 GERIEGIRRQLASQH
+325 NARIADIRSQLTLQQTQLADAVIK
-340 EQQVEGA
+340 E
-347 LRGELESAR
+347 ELEAAR
-356 LEQCEQLLTEQQ
+356 LEQCEQLLTDQQ
-368 AVRQAAS
+368 AVRLAAS
-375 EQLEQARQQQQQWQ
+375 EQLELSRQQQQQWQ
-389 QRLGQLQGRLNQTR
+389 QQLGQLQGRLNQTR
-403 AEVNGLREL
+403 AERSGLQEL

-427 AGPLGGEGE
+427 SGPLTTEE
-436 DLQPGLDALA
+436 ALQPRLDAL
-446 AELAL
+446 
-451 TRARCAELEQRWQ
+451 TAELEINRGRSAEREAQWQ
-464 AALASHEAC
+464 AAVAHHEALQS
-473 KERRGRQQGLLREL
+473 RQAQQSGLLREL
-487 EARLTTLEQILGDQI
+487 DARLTTLGQILGEQLQ
-502 PGEGSQEA
+502 GA
-510 SLADRLQAAPEWA
+510 TLADRLQVAPEWA
-523 QALDKVLGC
+523 QALDKVLGR
-532 WLTALPSDECDPER
+532 WLTAQPSDECNQAQP
-546 SGLWVGPAQVPVPGT
+546 GLWIGPAQPPVPGT

-566 AGEHIPAFLNA
+566 DGEHVPAFLNA
-577 IWLVADRE
+577 IWLVADRA
-585 EALARQGRLAAG
+585 EALARLQTLSAG

-632 LHTELTA
+632 LQTELAT
-639 GRQALAQLDGQLTEA
+639 GRQELTDLLAQLSAAEA
-654 DAARAQLHGA
+654 TRAQLQYA
-664 HEQSQRALREQEQ
+664 HEQGQREVLELERQ
-677 RWQQLREAWSLRE
+677 WQQLREAWSLQE
-690 GQRQARLQRL
+690 GQRQARLQRQVL
-700 GQLGE
+700 LGE
-705 ELIRLD
+705 ELLRLD
-711 REQAD
+711 KEQAD

-722 QAGARLEL
+722 RVTEQLEL

-737 LQEQGEPLAE
+737 LQEQGEPLTE
-747 ALLLAQERVAG
+747 SLQLAQERLTA
-758 AERGLEEARL
+758 ADRGLEEARA

-773 QAVCQRLHLEQ
+773 QAACQRLQLER
-784 QNLSQLIAL
+784 QNLSQLITL
-793 AEQELARLGLEL
+793 REQELARLGLEL
-805 AQLKGPDAEAVQDI
+805 AELRGPDAEAVQDI

-827 GLEAQQLACHQR
+827 SLEAQQLACHQR

-844 RQLAELEQGRVAS
+844 RQLAELEQGRSAD

-863 LQEKLAQLRLERERN
+863 IQEKLASLRLERERN

-890 ELGVRLVDLDQARL
+890 ELGVRLIDLDQAVL

-922 VEALGAINLA
+922 VDALGAINLA

-938 EAKTRA
+938 EAKTRS

-960 LSQAIKRID
+960 LRQAIKRID

-1119 IGAAVALAEQN
+1119 IGEAVALAEQN

>member
-23 SADMTAVVGPN
+23 NADMTAVVGPN

-58 GENMTDVIFNGSINR
+58 GENMTDVIFNGSVNR
-73 SPHGR
+73 SAHGR

-99 SEISVRRE
+99 TEISVRRE

-185 RHTQENLERLGDIRS
+185 RHTQENLERLGDIRG
-200 ELGSRLEHLRA
+200 ELGSRLEHLKV

-245 GEAKAELAQAE
+245 GEAKTELAQTE
-256 QALAALDAKRTQDEG
+256 QALAALDAKRTADEG
-271 RHVSL
+271 RHVTL

-298 QAIARLEQQQLHQT
+298 QAIARLEQQQLHQS

-325 GERIEGIRRQLASQH
+325 GERIEGLKAQLAGQL
-340 EQQVEGA
+340 EQLSESTLQ
-347 LRGELESAR
+347 GEVASAR
-356 LEQCEQLLTEQQ
+356 LEQSEQLLTDQQ
-368 AVRQAAS
+368 SVRAAAT
-375 EQLEQARQQQQQWQ
+375 ERLEQARQRQQQWQ
-389 QRLGQLQGRLNQTR
+389 QQVGQLQGRLNQTR
-403 AEVNGLREL
+403 AEVNGLQEL

-436 DLQPGLDALA
+436 NLQPALDALA

-451 TRARCAELEQRWQ
+451 SRARHEESEAAWQ
-464 AALASHEAC
+464 AAVARHEAL
-473 KERRGRQQGLLREL
+473 KAEQGHQQGLLREL
-487 EARLTTLEQILGDQI
+487 EARLATLDQILGEQMA
-502 PGEGSQEA
+502 GA
-510 SLADRLQAAPEWA
+510 TLADRLQVPPEWA
-523 QALDKVLGC
+523 RGLDKVLGR
-532 WLTALPSDECDPER
+532 WLTATPADECNLTQ
-546 SGLWVGPAQVPVPGT
+546 SGLWIGLAQPAVAGT

-566 AGEHIPAFLNA
+566 GGAHIPSFLNA
-577 IWLVADRE
+577 IWLVESRE
-585 EALARQGRLAAG
+585 AALARQPSLAAG

-611 WADLGQGGALGTLA
+611 WADLGEGMALGTLA

-632 LHTELTA
+632 LHTEQSASRGALRRRDEQLTA
-639 GRQALAQLDGQLTEA
+639 A
-654 DAARAQLHGA
+654 DATRAQLHGA
-664 HEQSQRALREQEQ
+664 HELAQRTLREQEQ
-677 RWQQLREAWSLRE
+677 QWQQLREAWSLRE
-690 GQRQARLQRL
+690 GQRQERLQRL

-705 ELIRLD
+705 ELARLAQ
-711 REQAD
+711 EQAE

-722 QAGARLEL
+722 SAGERLEQG
-730 DEARLAE
+730 EAALGE
-737 LQEQGEPLAE
+737 LQEQGEALAE
-747 ALLLAQERVAG
+747 ALLLAQEQASG
-758 AERGLEEARL
+758 AERALEEARL

-773 QAVCQRLHLEQ
+773 QAACQRLQLEQ
-784 QNLSQLIAL
+784 QNLRQLIAL
-793 AEQELARLGLEL
+793 REQELARLGLEL
-805 AQLKGPDAEAVQDI
+805 AELKEPGAAPGQDL

-827 GLEAQQLACHQR
+827 NLEAQQLDCHQR

-844 RQLAELEQGRVAS
+844 RQLTELEQARSAD
-857 HKQLVL
+857 HKQLVQI
-863 LQEKLAQLRLERERN
+863 QEKLATLRLERERN

-890 ELGVRLVDLDQARL
+890 ELGVRLVDLDQAVL

-938 EAKTRA
+938 EAKTRSS
-944 TYLENQ
+944 YLENQ

-1093 VSMEMAEQLIGVT
+1093 VSMEMAEQLVGVT

-1119 IGAAVALAEQN
+1119 IGEAVALAEQN

>member
-23 SADMTAVVGPN
+23 NADMTAVVGPN

-73 SPHGR
+73 SAHGR

-99 SEISVRRE
+99 TEISVRRE

-185 RHTQENLERLGDIRS
+185 RHTQENLERLGDIRG
-200 ELGSRLEHLRA
+200 ELGSRLEHLKA

-245 GEAKAELAQAE
+245 GEAKSELAQAE
-256 QALAALDAKRTQDEG
+256 QALAALDAKRTSDEG
-271 RHVSL
+271 RHVTL

-325 GERIEGIRRQLASQH
+325 CERIEGLKTQLASQ
-340 EQQVEGA
+340 QDQLSEGA
-347 LRGELESAR
+347 LKAEVESAR
-356 LEQCEQLLTEQQ
+356 LEQCEQLLADQQ
-368 AVRQAAS
+368 GVRAAAG
-375 EQLEQARQQQQQWQ
+375 ERLEQARQRQQQWQ
-389 QRLGQLQGRLNQTR
+389 QQLGQLHGRLNQTR
-403 AEVNGLREL
+403 TEVNGLQEL

-427 AGPLGGEGE
+427 AGPLGGEE
-436 DLQPGLDALA
+436 SLQPALDALA
-446 AELAL
+446 AAL
-451 TRARCAELEQRWQ
+451 TISRARHEEAEAAWQAGVARHEGLKAEL
-464 AALASHEAC
+464 
-473 KERRGRQQGLLREL
+473 GRQQGSQREL
-487 EARLTTLEQILGDQI
+487 EARLATLDQILGEQMV
-502 PGEGSQEA
+502 GA
-510 SLADRLQAAPEWA
+510 TLADRLQVAPEWA
-523 QALDKVLGC
+523 QALDKVLGR
-532 WLTALPSDECDPER
+532 WLTATPADECNLAQP
-546 SGLWVGPAQVPVPGT
+546 GLWIGPAHPAVPGT
-561 LAAQL
+561 LAARL
-566 AGEHIPAFLNA
+566 GGEHIPAFLNA
-577 IWLVADRE
+577 IWLAQSRE
-585 EALARQGRLAAG
+585 EALARLPELAAG

-611 WADLGQGGALGTLA
+611 WADLGEGGALGTLA

-632 LHTELTA
+632 LHTEQA
-639 GRQALAQLDGQLTEA
+639 ASRQTQVQLDRQLAEA
-654 DAARAQLHGA
+654 DATRAQLHGA
-664 HEQSQRALREQEQ
+664 HELAQRTLREQEQ
-677 RWQQLREAWSLRE
+677 QWQQLREAWSLQE
-690 GQRQARLQRL
+690 GQRQARMQRL

-705 ELIRLD
+705 ELTRLD
-711 REQAD
+711 KEQAE
-716 EAQRLA
+716 EAGRLDA
-722 QAGARLEL
+722 ARARLEL
-730 DEARLAE
+730 DEATLSE
-737 LQEQGEPLAE
+737 QQEQGEALAE
-747 ALLLAQERVAG
+747 ALQLAQEQVSG

-773 QAVCQRLHLEQ
+773 QASCQRLQLEQ
-784 QNLSQLIAL
+784 QNLSQLIAVR
-793 AEQELARLGLEL
+793 EQELSRLGLEL
-805 AQLKGPDAEAVQDI
+805 AELKEPGAEPGQDLT
-819 SPLLAEQR
+819 PLLAEQR
-827 GLEAQQLACHQR
+827 NLEAQQLACHQR

-844 RQLAELEQGRVAS
+844 RQLGELEQARGAD
-857 HKQLVL
+857 HKQLVQI
-863 LQEKLAQLRLERERN
+863 QEKLATLRLERERN

-890 ELGVRLVDLDQARL
+890 ELGVRLVDLDQAVL

-938 EAKTRA
+938 EAKTRSS
-944 TYLENQ
+944 YLENQ
-950 CQDLEQALET
+950 CQDLEQALDT

-1093 VSMEMAEQLIGVT
+1093 VSMEMAEQLVGVT

-1119 IGAAVALAEQN
+1119 IGEAVALAEQN

>member
-73 SPHGR
+73 TAHGR

-99 SEISVRRE
+99 TEISVRRE

-185 RHTQENLERLGDIRS
+185 RHTQENLERLGDIRG
-200 ELGSRLEHLRA
+200 ELGSRLDHLKA

-245 GEAKAELAQAE
+245 GEAKIELAQAE
-256 QALAALDAKRTQDEG
+256 QALAELDTKRTADEG
-271 RHVSL
+271 RHVTL

-298 QAIARLEQQQLHQT
+298 QAIARLEQQQLHQS
-312 ELGRDWQARRQAL
+312 ELGRDWQARAQAL
-325 GERIEGIRRQLASQH
+325 GERIATRKAQLASQQ
-340 EQQVEGA
+340 EQLTEGV
-347 LRGELESAR
+347 LRAEQESAR

-368 AVRQAAS
+368 VARQQANEGQ
-375 EQLEQARQQQQQWQ
+375 EQVRQQQQLWQ
-389 QRLGQLQGRLNQTR
+389 QQLAGLQGQLNQTR
-403 AEVNGLREL
+403 TRLGGLQEL

-420 LKLEDEQ
+420 LKLEDERT
-427 AGPLGGEGE
+427 GPLGTEAD
-436 DLQPGLDALA
+436 DLQPALDALSS
-446 AELAL
+446 ELEL
-451 TRARCAELEQRWQ
+451 TRAANGELSEQLAQ
-464 AALASHEAC
+464 AVDDHEQH
-473 KERRGRQQGLLREL
+473 KQQHGQQLSLQREL
-487 EARLTTLEQILGDQI
+487 VARQATLDQILGEQM
-502 PGEGSQEA
+502 EGA
-510 SLADRLQAAPEWA
+510 TLADRLQVAPEWA
-523 QALDKVLGC
+523 SALDKVLGR
-532 WLTALPSDECDPER
+532 WLTATPADECNLAQE
-546 SGLWVGPAQVPVPGT
+546 GLWIGPAHPAVAGT

-566 AGEHIPAFLNA
+566 GGEHIPVFLNA
-577 IWLVADRE
+577 IWLAESRE
-585 EALARQGRLAAG
+585 AALTRLPSLAAG
-597 ESLLTPAGDWFGPN
+597 ESVLTSAGDWLGAN
-611 WADLGQGGALGTLA
+611 WADLGQGAALGTMA

-632 LHTELTA
+632 LHTEQLRVSALLVQLTA
-639 GRQALAQLDGQLTEA
+639 QLAAA
-654 DAARAQLHGA
+654 DARRAQLA
-664 HEQSQRALREQEQ
+664 TAQELSQRTLREQEQ
-677 RWQQLREAWSLRE
+677 KWQQLREAWSLQQ
-690 GQRQARLQRL
+690 GQRQERLQRL

-711 REQAD
+711 QEQAD
-716 EAQRLA
+716 EAERLA
-722 QAGARLEL
+722 IVHEQLAL
-730 DEARLAE
+730 DEARLTEVQA
-737 LQEQGEPLAE
+737 LGEPLTQG
-747 ALLLAQERVAG
+747 LLVAQDQLTRCERAVD
-758 AERGLEEARL
+758 EARL

-773 QAVCQRLHLEQ
+773 QGACQRVQLELG
-784 QNLSQLIAL
+784 NLRQLITL
-793 AEQELARLGLEL
+793 GEEELARLGLEL
-805 AQLKGPDAEAVQDI
+805 AGLKGPDREVLPDLA
-819 SPLLAEQR
+819 PLLAEQR
-827 GLEAQQLACHQR
+827 NLETQQLACHQR

-844 RQLAELEQGRVAS
+844 RQLGELEQARSADQ
-857 HKQLVL
+857 KQLVT
-863 LQEKLAQLRLERERN
+863 LQEKLATLRLERERN

-890 ELGVRLVDLDQARL
+890 ELGVRLVDLDQAVL
-904 IAADRGKL
+904 IAADRSKL

-932 ALEEYE
+932 ALEEYQ
-938 EAKTRA
+938 EAQTRA
-944 TYLENQ
+944 SYLENQ

-1093 VSMEMAEQLIGVT
+1093 VSMAMAEQLVGVT

-1119 IGAAVALAEQN
+1119 IGEAVALAEQN

>member
-23 SADMTAVVGPN
+23 NADMTAVVGPN

-58 GENMTDVIFNGSINR
+58 GENMTDVIFNGSVNR
-73 SPHGR
+73 SAHGR

-99 SEISVRRE
+99 TEISVRRE

-185 RHTQENLERLGDIRS
+185 RHTQENLERLGDIRG
-200 ELGSRLEHLRA
+200 ELGSRLEHLKT

-245 GEAKAELAQAE
+245 GEAKTELAQTE
-256 QALAALDAKRTQDEG
+256 QALAALDAKRTADEG
-271 RHVSL
+271 RHVTL

-298 QAIARLEQQQLHQT
+298 QAIARLEQQQLHQS

-325 GERIEGIRRQLASQH
+325 GERIEGLKAQLAGQL
-340 EQQVEGA
+340 EQLSESTLQ
-347 LRGELESAR
+347 GEVASAR
-356 LEQCEQLLTEQQ
+356 LEQCEQLLTDQQ
-368 AVRQAAS
+368 SVRAVATER
-375 EQLEQARQQQQQWQ
+375 LEQARQRQQQWQ
-389 QRLGQLQGRLNQTR
+389 QQLGQLQGRLNQTR
-403 AEVNGLREL
+403 AEVNGLQEL

-436 DLQPGLDALA
+436 DLQPALDALA
-446 AELAL
+446 AEISLSRVRHEESEAS
-451 TRARCAELEQRWQ
+451 WQ
-464 AALASHEAC
+464 AAVARHEAL
-473 KERRGRQQGLLREL
+473 KTEQGHQQGSLREL
-487 EARLTTLEQILGDQI
+487 EARLATLDQILGEQMA
-502 PGEGSQEA
+502 GA
-510 SLADRLQAAPEWA
+510 TLADRLQVPPEWA
-523 QALDKVLGC
+523 RGLDKVLGR
-532 WLTALPSDECDPER
+532 WLTATPADECNLTQ
-546 SGLWVGPAQVPVPGT
+546 SGLWIGPAQPAVAGT

-566 AGEHIPAFLNA
+566 GGEHIPSFLNA
-577 IWLVADRE
+577 IWLVESRE
-585 EALARQGRLAAG
+585 AALARQPSLAAG

-611 WADLGQGGALGTLA
+611 WADLGEGMALGTLA

-632 LHTELTA
+632 LHTELVA
-639 GRQALAQLDGQLTEA
+639 GREVLRRLDEQLAAA
-654 DAARAQLHGA
+654 DATRAQLHGA
-664 HEQSQRALREQEQ
+664 HEQALRTLREQEQ
-677 RWQQLREAWSLRE
+677 QWQQLREAWSLRE
-690 GQRQARLQRL
+690 GQRQERLQRL

-705 ELIRLD
+705 ELTRLAQ
-711 REQAD
+711 EQAE

-722 QAGARLEL
+722 SAGERLEQG
-730 DEARLAE
+730 EAALGE
-737 LQEQGEPLAE
+737 LQEQGEGLAE
-747 ALLLAQERVAG
+747 ALLLAQEQASG
-758 AERGLEEARL
+758 AERALEEARL

-773 QAVCQRLHLEQ
+773 QAACQRLQLEQ
-784 QNLSQLIAL
+784 QNLRQLIAL
-793 AEQELARLGLEL
+793 REQELARLGLEL
-805 AQLKGPDAEAVQDI
+805 AELKEPGAAPGQDL

-827 GLEAQQLACHQR
+827 NLEAQQLACHQR

-844 RQLAELEQGRVAS
+844 RQLTELEQARSAD
-857 HKQLVL
+857 HKQLVQI
-863 LQEKLAQLRLERERN
+863 QEKLATLRLERERN

-890 ELGVRLVDLDQARL
+890 ELGVRLVDLDQAVL

-922 VEALGAINLA
+922 VESLGAINLA

-938 EAKTRA
+938 EAKTRSS
-944 TYLENQ
+944 YLENQ

-1093 VSMEMAEQLIGVT
+1093 VSMEMAEQLVGVT

-1119 IGAAVALAEQN
+1119 IGEAVALAEQN

>member
-99 SEISVRRE
+99 TEISVRRE

-112 SNHYQINGQ
+112 SNYYQINGQ

-185 RHTQENLERLGDIRS
+185 RHTRENLERLGDIRG
-200 ELGSRLEHLRA
+200 ELGARLDHLKS

-256 QALAALDAKRTQDEG
+256 QALAALDAKRTADEG
-271 RHVSL
+271 RHVTL

-298 QAIARLEQQQLHQT
+298 QAIARLEQQQLHQS
-312 ELGRDWQARRQAL
+312 ELGRDWQARAQAL
-325 GERIEGIRRQLASQH
+325 GERIATRKEQLASQQ
-340 EQQVEGA
+340 EQLTEGV
-347 LRGELESAR
+347 LRGEQEDAR

-368 AVRQAAS
+368 ETRQQAS
-375 EQLEQARQQQQQWQ
+375 EGLERARQCQQQWQ
-389 QRLGQLQGRLNQTR
+389 QQVTLLQGQLNQTR
-403 AEVNGLREL
+403 ARLGGLQEL

-420 LKLEDEQ
+420 LKLEDERS
-427 AGPLGGEGE
+427 GPLGAEAN
-436 DLQPGLDALA
+436 DLQPALDALSG
-446 AELAL
+446 ELEL
-451 TRARCAELEQRWQ
+451 TRAATGELTEQL
-464 AALASHEAC
+464 ALVVEAHEQL
-473 KERRGRQQGLLREL
+473 KQHHGQQLGLQREL
-487 EARLTTLEQILGDQI
+487 QARQGTLDQILGEQM
-502 PGEGSQEA
+502 EGA
-510 SLADRLQAAPEWA
+510 TLADRLQVAPEWA
-523 QALDKVLGC
+523 PALDKVLGR
-532 WLTALPSDECDPER
+532 WLTATPADECNLAQE
-546 SGLWVGPAQVPVPGT
+546 GLWIGPVQPAVAGT

-566 AGEHIPAFLNA
+566 GGEHIPAFLNA
-577 IWLVADRE
+577 IWLVESRE
-585 EALARQGRLAAG
+585 AALARQHTLAAG
-597 ESLLTPAGDWFGPN
+597 ESLLTRAGDWFGPN
-611 WADLGQGGALGTLA
+611 WADLGQGAALGTMA

-632 LHTELTA
+632 LHTEQESVAAGLT
-639 GRQALAQLDGQLTEA
+639 QLAEQLVAA
-654 DAARAQLHGA
+654 DARRAQHASAQEL
-664 HEQSQRALREQEQ
+664 SQRTLREQEQ
-677 RWQQLREAWSLRE
+677 KWQQLREAWSLQQ
-690 GQRQARLQRL
+690 GQRQERLQRL

-711 REQAD
+711 QEQAE
-716 EAQRLA
+716 EAERLA
-722 QAGARLEL
+722 NAHEQLEL

-737 LQEQGEPLAE
+737 LQEQGEPLTQGLQA
-747 ALLLAQERVAG
+747 AQERVTRC
-758 AERGLEEARL
+758 ERAVEEARL

-773 QAVCQRLHLEQ
+773 QAASQRLQLELV
-784 QNLSQLIAL
+784 NLRQLL
-793 AEQELARLGLEL
+793 TLGQEELARLGLDL
-805 AQLKGPDAEAVQDI
+805 AGLKGPASDAGPDLG
-819 SPLLAEQR
+819 PLLADQR
-827 GLEAQQLACHQR
+827 SLEALQLACQQR
-839 LAELE
+839 LSELE
-844 RQLAELEQGRVAS
+844 RQLSELEQARS
-857 HKQLVL
+857 RDHKQLVT
-863 LQEKLAQLRLERERN
+863 LQEKLATLRLERERN

-890 ELGVRLVDLDQARL
+890 ELGVRLVDLDQAVL

-932 ALEEYE
+932 ALAEYE

-1093 VSMEMAEQLIGVT
+1093 VSMEMAEQLVGVT

-1119 IGAAVALAEQN
+1119 IGEAVALAEQN